1 MTTQMGQLQYTRNNE
16 MKGRNFLSL
25 AISMFLLS
33 PGTVLAINDINNN
46 EKLENRDELV
56 SLQDVNNLDQDNEE
70 IGKDELAKEFED
82 QSGIDSFENED
93 NGLVRYLAS
102 NYTRSGNYVVHGNDD
117 NVYYAY
123 NRVGSTFYLN
133 NGGISTT
140 YKKVRE
146 IIDTDTAVQTHVATT
161 LFKEPAFSSKYR
173 TNTTIPAGYYTAKY
187 VAGSFVYVETDY
199 GDGWISTSCDN
210 NGNYIS
216 GGRMTFLD
224 VPSSLSVGSVNGIP
238 IYQKIIP
245 RYSDD
250 ARAGYSMK
258 PKYITIHNTAS
269 SGKGANAR
277 AHANLQYNGNNRTA
291 SWHYTVDN
299 TEIWQSI
306 PINENSW
313 HAGDG
318 QAMGNCGSVSIEICE
333 NSDGNYAQAER
344 NAAYLAARLLYE
356 CGLPSDAIRMHR
368 DWSGKNCPH
377 NTIEG
382 TKGTMGWESFKFLVV
397 SAYNSYAQN
406 DRNTS
411 NVVNQGTGKASNA
424 PTIQYNAKTQKIGW
438 QNQVTEPNSTGTTG
452 RSLKLYQLKMNL
464 LNVPYSTH
472 LYGTIKTTAGQ
483 KNYDNIENDTL
494 IGIDGK
500 AMTQVNFGLE
510 NVPGYHLEYR
520 VHSSNLGW
528 QSWVKQGNKAGDG
541 NNEIQAIDFKLVK
554 DDDIKVTAPKIYY
567 NGHIADKG
575 WLNYVPDSQIGGT
588 VGKSIYLQAFHLGI
602 DNAEEYNLS
611 GKVYVDGKGW
621 QNYDEINPNTVLG
634 TTGQNKAI
642 KAINL
647 NLDLPGYR
655 LEYQVHSSN
664 IGWQNWVKSGQ
675 IAGDEKNNIEA
686 IRFRLVEDNSK
697 ILQIVFDK
705 NELYMNLNSIYQLKS
720 RIIPENTVMDKTLSW
735 KSDNEEVANVDQNGN
750 ITANKVGVAIITAT
764 SVNGL
769 TASCKINVIKPI
781 TSIKLDNADIIIEK
795 NKEITLGLSIEP
807 MDATE
812 SYTWTS
818 SNTNVATVDN
828 TGKVTAV
835 GGGTATITVKS
846 QNGKEASCEVKVTS
860 KIESISLNKSNIT
873 LSKGT
878 SETLKATI
886 NPSDATDDKTLTW
899 KSEDENIAKVDGNGK
914 VTGVGTGTTNITVT
928 TSNGKS
934 AACKVTVV
942 RQTPSVNY
950 STHVQDIGWQGYV
963 KDGSTAGTT
972 GQSKRLEAIRIKL
985 SNNTSYNGTIQY
997 QTHIQDI
1004 GWQGWKMKDDT
1015 SGTSGQSKR
1024 LEAIRIKLTDE
1035 LAENY
1040 DIYYRVHAQEFGWL
1054 GWAKNGES
1062 AGTAGY
1068 SYRLEAIEVKL
1079 VEKGGKAP
1087 GSTQDAYRQRYVSYQ
1102 THVQDIGWQGIKY
1115 DGEEAGTS
1123 GQSKRLEAINISLS
1137 NPLYSGSIEY
1147 QTHVQDIG
1155 WQGWK
1160 ANGQMAGTSGQ
1171 SKRLEAI
1178 RIKLTG
1184 EMAKQY
1190 DIYYRVHSQE
1200 FGWLGWAKNGESAG
1214 TEGYSYRLEAI
1225 QIQLVK
1231 KGSSAPGSTSNCFY
1245 KR

>member
-1 MTTQMGQLQYTRNNE
+1 MFKRTIKTLIVMLLTISMTMPIANVKAYEENYERNVMPARDYDKFDDNFNVNQSNSLVRSSQIPSTYNSVDEGFVTSIKNQNPYGNCWAYAACSVAESYLIKKGMASSDIDLSEAHLNYYMYHNKGDKYENTDNDQTNVIGKYSFTDVGADPRMLQLAMSNFGLASETIYPISKITTMQGSKEDQNNTQYVMTNSNLLCQQAKGNESIIKQAILDNGSVLACYYDTSTAYKNSNYYNSNEVNSFNHAISIVGWDDSYAANNFDNKPTRNGAWLIKNSWGTGFGNQGYFWMSYDEYSLGSVYSYEFKNKDEENIYQYDGTNNALRYTLSSNTSTYANE
-16 MKGRNFLSL
+16 FLVKRTNEELNAVSVGSATSNIPYKL
-25 AISMFLLS
+25 EIYTNL
-33 PGTVLAINDINNN
+33 TDINNP
-46 EKLENRDELV
+46 
-56 SLQDVNNLDQDNEE
+56 
-70 IGKDELAKEFED
+70 
-82 QSGIDSFENED
+82 
-93 NGLVRYLAS
+93 
-102 NYTRSGNYVVHGNDD
+102 TSGNCEVNQNGIIENDGI
-117 NVYYAY
+117 NYIKL
-123 NRVGSTFYLN
+123 SK
-133 NGGISTT
+133 GISLKDNT
-140 YKKVRE
+140 YYSIVF
-146 IIDTDTAVQTHVATT
+146 T
-161 LFKEPAFSSKYR
+161 LFG
-173 TNTTIPAGYYTAKY
+173 TNENNASIMLDATLKG
-187 VAGSFVYVETDY
+187 TDIEFIA
-199 GDGWISTSCDN
+199 DTSNEYCFIKSYNTWGKLSDN
-210 NGNYIS
+210 
-216 GGRMTFLD
+216 TFRIK
-224 VPSSLSVGSVNGIP
+224 G
-238 IYQKIIP
+238 
-245 RYSDD
+245 
-250 ARAGYSMK
+250 
-258 PKYITIHNTAS
+258 ITIKEEPKPIETIILNKTDITLT
-269 SGKGANAR
+269 KGTSET
-277 AHANLQYNGNNRTA
+277 LQAIINPSDTTDDKTLKWTSRNPDVA
-291 SWHYTVDN
+291 TVDN
-299 TEIWQSI
+299 T
-306 PINENSW
+306 
-313 HAGDG
+313 G
-318 QAMGNCGSVSIEICE
+318 
-333 NSDGNYAQAER
+333 
-344 NAAYLAARLLYE
+344 
-356 CGLPSDAIRMHR
+356 
-368 DWSGKNCPH
+368 
-377 NTIEG
+377 
-382 TKGTMGWESFKFLVV
+382 
-397 SAYNSYAQN
+397 
-406 DRNTS
+406 
-411 NVVNQGTGKASNA
+411 
-424 PTIQYNAKTQKIGW
+424 
-438 QNQVTEPNSTGTTG
+438 
-452 RSLKLYQLKMNL
+452 
-464 LNVPYSTH
+464 
-472 LYGTIKTTAGQ
+472 
-483 KNYDNIENDTL
+483 
-494 IGIDGK
+494 
-500 AMTQVNFGLE
+500 
-510 NVPGYHLEYR
+510 
-520 VHSSNLGW
+520 
-528 QSWVKQGNKAGDG
+528 
-541 NNEIQAIDFKLVK
+541 
-554 DDDIKVTAPKIYY
+554 KVTAV
-567 NGHIADKG
+567 G
-575 WLNYVPDSQIGGT
+575 GGT
-588 VGKSIYLQAFHLGI
+588 ATITVKSQNGKEASCEVKVTSKIESISLNKSNI
-602 DNAEEYNLS
+602 TLS
-611 GKVYVDGKGW
+611 KGTS
-621 QNYDEINPNTVLG
+621 ETLKATINPSD
-634 TTGQNKAI
+634 TT
-642 KAINL
+642 
-647 NLDLPGYR
+647 D
-655 LEYQVHSSN
+655 
-664 IGWQNWVKSGQ
+664 
-675 IAGDEKNNIEA
+675 
-686 IRFRLVEDNSK
+686 
-697 ILQIVFDK
+697 
-705 NELYMNLNSIYQLKS
+705 
-720 RIIPENTVMDKTLSW
+720 DKTL
-735 KSDNEEVANVDQNGN
+735 K
-750 ITANKVGVAIITAT
+750 
-764 SVNGL
+764 
-769 TASCKINVIKPI
+769 
-781 TSIKLDNADIIIEK
+781 
-795 NKEITLGLSIEP
+795 
-807 MDATE
+807 
-812 SYTWTS
+812 WTS
-818 SNTNVATVDN
+818 SNPNIATVDN

-934 AACKVTVV
+934 ATCKVTVV

-963 KDGSTAGTT
+963 KGGSTAGTT

-985 SNNTSYNGTIQY
+985 SNNTSYKGTIQY

-1040 DIYYRVHAQEFGWL
+1040 DIYYRVHAQSFGWL

-1147 QTHVQDIG
+1147 QTHVQDVG

-1231 KGSSAPGSTSNCFY
+1231 KGGSAPGSTSNCFY

>member
-56 SLQDVNNLDQDNEE
+56 SSQDVNNLDQDNEE
-70 IGKDELAKEFED
+70 IGRDELAKEFED

-146 IIDTDTAVQTHVATT
+146 IIDTDTAVQTYVATT
-161 LFKEPAFSSKYR
+161 LFKEPAFSNKYR

-382 TKGTMGWESFKFLVV
+382 TKGTMGWESFKSLVV

-697 ILQIVFDK
+697 ILQIAFDK

-735 KSDNEEVANVDQNGN
+735 ESDNEEVAKVDQNGN

-781 TSIKLDNADIIIEK
+781 TSIKLDNADITIEK

-818 SNTNVATVDN
+818 SNTNVATVDEN
-828 TGKVTAV
+828 GKVKAV
-835 GGGTATITVKS
+835 GGGDTTITVKS
-846 QNGKEASCEVKVTS
+846 KNRKEAKCQIHVLSHIDSVTLNKKEL
-860 KIESISLNKSNIT
+860 KIEKTN
-873 LSKGT
+873 
-878 SETLKATI
+878 SETLQATI

-985 SNNTSYNGTIQY
+985 SNNTSYKGTIQY

-1004 GWQGWKMKDDT
+1004 GWQGWKMNDEM

>member
-1 MTTQMGQLQYTRNNE
+1 MFKRTIKTLIVMLLTISMTMPIANVKAYEENYERNVMPARDYDKFDDNFNVNQSNSLVRSSQIPSTYNSVDEGFVTSIKNQNPYGNCWAYAACSVAESYLIKKGMASSDIDLSEAHLNYYMYHNKGDKYENTDNDQTNVIGKYSFTDVGADPRMLQLAMSNFGLASETIYPISKITTMQGSKEDQNNTQYVMTNSNLLCQQAKGNESIIKQAILDNGSVLACYYDTSTAYKNSNYYNSNEVNSFNHAISIVGWDDSYAANNFDNKPTRNGAWLIKNSWGTGFGNQGYFWMSYDEYSLGSVYSYEFKNKDEENIYQYDGTNNALRYTLSSNTSTYANE
-16 MKGRNFLSL
+16 FLVKRTNEELNAVSVGSATSNIPYKL
-25 AISMFLLS
+25 EIYTNL
-33 PGTVLAINDINNN
+33 TDINNP
-46 EKLENRDELV
+46 
-56 SLQDVNNLDQDNEE
+56 
-70 IGKDELAKEFED
+70 
-82 QSGIDSFENED
+82 
-93 NGLVRYLAS
+93 
-102 NYTRSGNYVVHGNDD
+102 TSGNCEVNQNGIIENDGI
-117 NVYYAY
+117 NYIKL
-123 NRVGSTFYLN
+123 SK
-133 NGGISTT
+133 GISLKDNT
-140 YKKVRE
+140 YYSIVF
-146 IIDTDTAVQTHVATT
+146 T
-161 LFKEPAFSSKYR
+161 LFG
-173 TNTTIPAGYYTAKY
+173 TNENNASIMLDATLKG
-187 VAGSFVYVETDY
+187 TDIEFIA
-199 GDGWISTSCDN
+199 DTSNEYCFIKSYNTWGKLSDN
-210 NGNYIS
+210 
-216 GGRMTFLD
+216 TFRIK
-224 VPSSLSVGSVNGIP
+224 G
-238 IYQKIIP
+238 
-245 RYSDD
+245 
-250 ARAGYSMK
+250 
-258 PKYITIHNTAS
+258 ITIKEEPKPIETIILNKTDITLT
-269 SGKGANAR
+269 KGTSET
-277 AHANLQYNGNNRTA
+277 LQAIINPSDTTDDKTLKWTSRNPDVA
-291 SWHYTVDN
+291 TVDN
-299 TEIWQSI
+299 T
-306 PINENSW
+306 
-313 HAGDG
+313 G
-318 QAMGNCGSVSIEICE
+318 
-333 NSDGNYAQAER
+333 
-344 NAAYLAARLLYE
+344 
-356 CGLPSDAIRMHR
+356 
-368 DWSGKNCPH
+368 
-377 NTIEG
+377 
-382 TKGTMGWESFKFLVV
+382 
-397 SAYNSYAQN
+397 
-406 DRNTS
+406 
-411 NVVNQGTGKASNA
+411 
-424 PTIQYNAKTQKIGW
+424 
-438 QNQVTEPNSTGTTG
+438 
-452 RSLKLYQLKMNL
+452 
-464 LNVPYSTH
+464 
-472 LYGTIKTTAGQ
+472 
-483 KNYDNIENDTL
+483 
-494 IGIDGK
+494 
-500 AMTQVNFGLE
+500 
-510 NVPGYHLEYR
+510 
-520 VHSSNLGW
+520 
-528 QSWVKQGNKAGDG
+528 
-541 NNEIQAIDFKLVK
+541 
-554 DDDIKVTAPKIYY
+554 KVTAV
-567 NGHIADKG
+567 G
-575 WLNYVPDSQIGGT
+575 GGT
-588 VGKSIYLQAFHLGI
+588 ATITVKSQNGKEASCEVKVTSKIESISLNKSNI
-602 DNAEEYNLS
+602 TLS
-611 GKVYVDGKGW
+611 KGTS
-621 QNYDEINPNTVLG
+621 ETLKATINPSD
-634 TTGQNKAI
+634 TT
-642 KAINL
+642 
-647 NLDLPGYR
+647 D
-655 LEYQVHSSN
+655 
-664 IGWQNWVKSGQ
+664 
-675 IAGDEKNNIEA
+675 
-686 IRFRLVEDNSK
+686 
-697 ILQIVFDK
+697 
-705 NELYMNLNSIYQLKS
+705 
-720 RIIPENTVMDKTLSW
+720 DKTL
-735 KSDNEEVANVDQNGN
+735 K
-750 ITANKVGVAIITAT
+750 
-764 SVNGL
+764 
-769 TASCKINVIKPI
+769 
-781 TSIKLDNADIIIEK
+781 
-795 NKEITLGLSIEP
+795 
-807 MDATE
+807 
-812 SYTWTS
+812 WTS
-818 SNTNVATVDN
+818 SNPNIATVDN

-886 NPSDATDDKTLTW
+886 NPSDATDAKTLTW

-1004 GWQGWKMKDDT
+1004 GWQGWKMNDDT

-1231 KGSSAPGSTSNCFY
+1231 KGGSAPGSTSNCFY

>member
-1 MTTQMGQLQYTRNNE
+1 MFKRTIKTLIVMLLTISMTMPIANVKAYEENYERNVMPARDYDKFDDNFNVNQSNSLVRSSQIPSTYNSVDEGFVTSIKNQNPYGNCWAYAACSVAESYLIKKGMASSDIDLSEAHLNYYMYHNKGDKYENTDNDQTNVIGKYSFTDVGADPRMLQLAMSNFGLASETIYPISKITTMQGSKEDQNNTQYVMTNSNLLCQQAKGNESIIKQAILDNGSVLACYYDTSTAYKNSNYYNANEVNSFNHAISIVGWDDSYAANNFDNKPTRNGAWLIKNSWGTGFGNQGYFWMSYDEYSLGSVYSYEFKNKDEENIYQYDGTNNALRYTLSSNTSTYANE
-16 MKGRNFLSL
+16 FLVKRTNEELNAVSVGYATSNIPYKL
-25 AISMFLLS
+25 EIYTNL
-33 PGTVLAINDINNN
+33 TDINNP
-46 EKLENRDELV
+46 
-56 SLQDVNNLDQDNEE
+56 
-70 IGKDELAKEFED
+70 
-82 QSGIDSFENED
+82 
-93 NGLVRYLAS
+93 
-102 NYTRSGNYVVHGNDD
+102 TSGNCEVNQNGIIENDGI
-117 NVYYAY
+117 NYIKL
-123 NRVGSTFYLN
+123 SK
-133 NGGISTT
+133 GISLKDNT
-140 YKKVRE
+140 YYSIVF
-146 IIDTDTAVQTHVATT
+146 T
-161 LFKEPAFSSKYR
+161 LFG
-173 TNTTIPAGYYTAKY
+173 TNENNASIMLDATLKG
-187 VAGSFVYVETDY
+187 TDIEFIA
-199 GDGWISTSCDN
+199 DTSNEYCFIKSYNTWGKLSDN
-210 NGNYIS
+210 
-216 GGRMTFLD
+216 TFRIK
-224 VPSSLSVGSVNGIP
+224 G
-238 IYQKIIP
+238 
-245 RYSDD
+245 
-250 ARAGYSMK
+250 
-258 PKYITIHNTAS
+258 ITIKEEPKPIETIILNKTDITLT
-269 SGKGANAR
+269 KGTSET
-277 AHANLQYNGNNRTA
+277 LQAIINPSDTTDDKTLKWTSRNPDVA
-291 SWHYTVDN
+291 TVDN
-299 TEIWQSI
+299 T
-306 PINENSW
+306 
-313 HAGDG
+313 G
-318 QAMGNCGSVSIEICE
+318 
-333 NSDGNYAQAER
+333 
-344 NAAYLAARLLYE
+344 
-356 CGLPSDAIRMHR
+356 
-368 DWSGKNCPH
+368 
-377 NTIEG
+377 
-382 TKGTMGWESFKFLVV
+382 
-397 SAYNSYAQN
+397 
-406 DRNTS
+406 
-411 NVVNQGTGKASNA
+411 
-424 PTIQYNAKTQKIGW
+424 
-438 QNQVTEPNSTGTTG
+438 
-452 RSLKLYQLKMNL
+452 
-464 LNVPYSTH
+464 
-472 LYGTIKTTAGQ
+472 
-483 KNYDNIENDTL
+483 
-494 IGIDGK
+494 
-500 AMTQVNFGLE
+500 
-510 NVPGYHLEYR
+510 
-520 VHSSNLGW
+520 
-528 QSWVKQGNKAGDG
+528 
-541 NNEIQAIDFKLVK
+541 
-554 DDDIKVTAPKIYY
+554 KVTAV
-567 NGHIADKG
+567 G
-575 WLNYVPDSQIGGT
+575 GGT
-588 VGKSIYLQAFHLGI
+588 ATITVKSQNGKEASCEVKVTSKIESISLNKSNI
-602 DNAEEYNLS
+602 TLS
-611 GKVYVDGKGW
+611 KGTS
-621 QNYDEINPNTVLG
+621 ETLKATINPSD
-634 TTGQNKAI
+634 TT
-642 KAINL
+642 
-647 NLDLPGYR
+647 D
-655 LEYQVHSSN
+655 
-664 IGWQNWVKSGQ
+664 
-675 IAGDEKNNIEA
+675 
-686 IRFRLVEDNSK
+686 
-697 ILQIVFDK
+697 
-705 NELYMNLNSIYQLKS
+705 
-720 RIIPENTVMDKTLSW
+720 DKTL
-735 KSDNEEVANVDQNGN
+735 K
-750 ITANKVGVAIITAT
+750 
-764 SVNGL
+764 
-769 TASCKINVIKPI
+769 
-781 TSIKLDNADIIIEK
+781 
-795 NKEITLGLSIEP
+795 
-807 MDATE
+807 
-812 SYTWTS
+812 WTS
-818 SNTNVATVDN
+818 SNPNIATVDN

-914 VTGVGTGTTNITVT
+914 VTGVGTGTTNITVI

-1040 DIYYRVHAQEFGWL
+1040 DIYYRVHAQSFGWL

-1079 VEKGGKAP
+1079 VEKDGKAP
-1087 GSTQDAYRQRYVSYQ
+1087 GSTERPYIQRYVSYQ

-1147 QTHVQDIG
+1147 QTHVQDVG

-1231 KGSSAPGSTSNCFY
+1231 KGGSAPGSTSNCFY

>member
-1 MTTQMGQLQYTRNNE
+1 MFKRTIKTLIVMLLTISMTMPIANVKAYEENYERNVMPARDYDKFDDNFNVNQSNSLVRSSQIPSTYNSVDEGFVTSIKNQNPYGNCWAYAACSVAESYLIKKGMASSDIDLSEAHLNYYMYHNKGDKYENTDNDQTNVIGKYSFTDVGADPRMLQLAMSNFGLASETIYPISKITTMQGSKEDQNNTQYVMTNSNLLCQQAKGNESIIKQAILDNGSVLACYYDTSTAYKNSNYYNANEVNSFNHAISIVGWDDSYAANNFDNKPTRNGAWLIKNSWGTGFGNQGYFWMSYDEYSLGSVYSYEFKNKDEENIYQYDGTNNALRYTLSSNTSTYANE
-16 MKGRNFLSL
+16 FLVKRTNEELNAVSVGSATSNIPYKL
-25 AISMFLLS
+25 EIYTNL
-33 PGTVLAINDINNN
+33 TDINNP
-46 EKLENRDELV
+46 
-56 SLQDVNNLDQDNEE
+56 
-70 IGKDELAKEFED
+70 
-82 QSGIDSFENED
+82 
-93 NGLVRYLAS
+93 
-102 NYTRSGNYVVHGNDD
+102 TSGNCEVNQNGIIENDGI
-117 NVYYAY
+117 NYIKL
-123 NRVGSTFYLN
+123 SK
-133 NGGISTT
+133 GISLKDNT
-140 YKKVRE
+140 YYSIVF
-146 IIDTDTAVQTHVATT
+146 T
-161 LFKEPAFSSKYR
+161 LFG
-173 TNTTIPAGYYTAKY
+173 TNENNASIMLDATLKG
-187 VAGSFVYVETDY
+187 TDIEFIA
-199 GDGWISTSCDN
+199 DTSNEYCFIKSYNTWGKLSDN
-210 NGNYIS
+210 
-216 GGRMTFLD
+216 TFRIK
-224 VPSSLSVGSVNGIP
+224 G
-238 IYQKIIP
+238 
-245 RYSDD
+245 
-250 ARAGYSMK
+250 
-258 PKYITIHNTAS
+258 ITIKEEPKPIETIILNKTDITLT
-269 SGKGANAR
+269 KGTSET
-277 AHANLQYNGNNRTA
+277 LQAIINPSDTTDDKTLKWTSRNPDVA
-291 SWHYTVDN
+291 TVDN
-299 TEIWQSI
+299 T
-306 PINENSW
+306 
-313 HAGDG
+313 G
-318 QAMGNCGSVSIEICE
+318 
-333 NSDGNYAQAER
+333 
-344 NAAYLAARLLYE
+344 
-356 CGLPSDAIRMHR
+356 
-368 DWSGKNCPH
+368 
-377 NTIEG
+377 
-382 TKGTMGWESFKFLVV
+382 
-397 SAYNSYAQN
+397 
-406 DRNTS
+406 
-411 NVVNQGTGKASNA
+411 
-424 PTIQYNAKTQKIGW
+424 
-438 QNQVTEPNSTGTTG
+438 
-452 RSLKLYQLKMNL
+452 
-464 LNVPYSTH
+464 
-472 LYGTIKTTAGQ
+472 
-483 KNYDNIENDTL
+483 
-494 IGIDGK
+494 
-500 AMTQVNFGLE
+500 
-510 NVPGYHLEYR
+510 
-520 VHSSNLGW
+520 
-528 QSWVKQGNKAGDG
+528 
-541 NNEIQAIDFKLVK
+541 
-554 DDDIKVTAPKIYY
+554 KVTAV
-567 NGHIADKG
+567 G
-575 WLNYVPDSQIGGT
+575 GGT
-588 VGKSIYLQAFHLGI
+588 ATITVKSQNGKEASCEVKVTSKIESISLNKSNI
-602 DNAEEYNLS
+602 TLS
-611 GKVYVDGKGW
+611 KGTS
-621 QNYDEINPNTVLG
+621 ETLKATINPSD
-634 TTGQNKAI
+634 TT
-642 KAINL
+642 
-647 NLDLPGYR
+647 D
-655 LEYQVHSSN
+655 
-664 IGWQNWVKSGQ
+664 
-675 IAGDEKNNIEA
+675 
-686 IRFRLVEDNSK
+686 
-697 ILQIVFDK
+697 
-705 NELYMNLNSIYQLKS
+705 
-720 RIIPENTVMDKTLSW
+720 DKTL
-735 KSDNEEVANVDQNGN
+735 K
-750 ITANKVGVAIITAT
+750 
-764 SVNGL
+764 
-769 TASCKINVIKPI
+769 
-781 TSIKLDNADIIIEK
+781 
-795 NKEITLGLSIEP
+795 
-807 MDATE
+807 
-812 SYTWTS
+812 WTS
-818 SNTNVATVDN
+818 SNPNIATVDN

-914 VTGVGTGTTNITVT
+914 VTGVGTGTTNITVI

-1147 QTHVQDIG
+1147 QTHVQDVG

-1231 KGSSAPGSTSNCFY
+1231 KGGSAPGSTSNCFY

>member
-1 MTTQMGQLQYTRNNE
+1 MFKRTIKTLIVMLLTISMTMPIANVKAYEENYERNVMPARDYDKFDDNFNVNQSNSLVRSSQIPSTYNSVDEGFVTSIKNQNPYGNCWAYAACSVAESYLIKKGMASSDIDLSEAHLNYYMYHNKGDKYENTDNDQTNVIGKYSFTDVGADPRMLQLAMSNFGLASETIYPISKITTMQGSKEDQNNTQYVMTNSNLLCQQAKGNESIIKQVILDNGSVLACYYDTSTAYKNSNYYNANEVNSFNHAISIVGWDDSYAANNFDNKPTRNGAWLIKNSWGTGFGNQGYFWMSYDEYSLGSVYSYEFKNKDEENIYQYDGTNNALRYTLSSNTSTYANE
-16 MKGRNFLSL
+16 FLVKRTNEELNAVSVGSATSNIPYKL
-25 AISMFLLS
+25 EIYTNL
-33 PGTVLAINDINNN
+33 TDINNP
-46 EKLENRDELV
+46 
-56 SLQDVNNLDQDNEE
+56 
-70 IGKDELAKEFED
+70 
-82 QSGIDSFENED
+82 
-93 NGLVRYLAS
+93 
-102 NYTRSGNYVVHGNDD
+102 TSGNCEVNQNGIIENDGI
-117 NVYYAY
+117 NYIKL
-123 NRVGSTFYLN
+123 SK
-133 NGGISTT
+133 GISLKDNT
-140 YKKVRE
+140 YYSIVF
-146 IIDTDTAVQTHVATT
+146 T
-161 LFKEPAFSSKYR
+161 LFG
-173 TNTTIPAGYYTAKY
+173 TNENNASIMLDATLKG
-187 VAGSFVYVETDY
+187 TDIEFIA
-199 GDGWISTSCDN
+199 DTSNEYCFIKSYNTWGKLSDN
-210 NGNYIS
+210 
-216 GGRMTFLD
+216 TFRIK
-224 VPSSLSVGSVNGIP
+224 G
-238 IYQKIIP
+238 
-245 RYSDD
+245 
-250 ARAGYSMK
+250 
-258 PKYITIHNTAS
+258 ITIKEEPKPIETIILNKTDITLT
-269 SGKGANAR
+269 KGTSET
-277 AHANLQYNGNNRTA
+277 LQAIINPSDTTDDKTLKWTSRNPDVA
-291 SWHYTVDN
+291 TVDN
-299 TEIWQSI
+299 T
-306 PINENSW
+306 
-313 HAGDG
+313 G
-318 QAMGNCGSVSIEICE
+318 
-333 NSDGNYAQAER
+333 
-344 NAAYLAARLLYE
+344 
-356 CGLPSDAIRMHR
+356 
-368 DWSGKNCPH
+368 
-377 NTIEG
+377 
-382 TKGTMGWESFKFLVV
+382 
-397 SAYNSYAQN
+397 
-406 DRNTS
+406 
-411 NVVNQGTGKASNA
+411 
-424 PTIQYNAKTQKIGW
+424 
-438 QNQVTEPNSTGTTG
+438 
-452 RSLKLYQLKMNL
+452 
-464 LNVPYSTH
+464 
-472 LYGTIKTTAGQ
+472 
-483 KNYDNIENDTL
+483 
-494 IGIDGK
+494 
-500 AMTQVNFGLE
+500 
-510 NVPGYHLEYR
+510 
-520 VHSSNLGW
+520 
-528 QSWVKQGNKAGDG
+528 
-541 NNEIQAIDFKLVK
+541 
-554 DDDIKVTAPKIYY
+554 KVTAV
-567 NGHIADKG
+567 G
-575 WLNYVPDSQIGGT
+575 GGT
-588 VGKSIYLQAFHLGI
+588 ATITVKSQNGKEASCEVKVTSKIESISLNKSNI
-602 DNAEEYNLS
+602 TLS
-611 GKVYVDGKGW
+611 KGTS
-621 QNYDEINPNTVLG
+621 ETLKATINPSD
-634 TTGQNKAI
+634 TT
-642 KAINL
+642 
-647 NLDLPGYR
+647 D
-655 LEYQVHSSN
+655 
-664 IGWQNWVKSGQ
+664 
-675 IAGDEKNNIEA
+675 
-686 IRFRLVEDNSK
+686 
-697 ILQIVFDK
+697 
-705 NELYMNLNSIYQLKS
+705 
-720 RIIPENTVMDKTLSW
+720 DKTL
-735 KSDNEEVANVDQNGN
+735 K
-750 ITANKVGVAIITAT
+750 
-764 SVNGL
+764 
-769 TASCKINVIKPI
+769 
-781 TSIKLDNADIIIEK
+781 
-795 NKEITLGLSIEP
+795 
-807 MDATE
+807 
-812 SYTWTS
+812 WTS
-818 SNTNVATVDN
+818 SNPNIATVDN

-934 AACKVTVV
+934 ATCKVTVV

-963 KDGSTAGTT
+963 KGGSTAGTT

-985 SNNTSYNGTIQY
+985 SNNTSYKGTIQY

-1147 QTHVQDIG
+1147 QTHVQDVG

-1231 KGSSAPGSTSNCFY
+1231 KGGSAPGSTSNCFY

>member
-1 MTTQMGQLQYTRNNE
+1 MSYDEYSLGSVYSYEFKNKDEENIYQYDGTNNALRYTLSSNTSTYANE
-16 MKGRNFLSL
+16 FLVKRTNEELNAVSVGSATSNIPYKL
-25 AISMFLLS
+25 EIYTNL
-33 PGTVLAINDINNN
+33 TDINNP
-46 EKLENRDELV
+46 
-56 SLQDVNNLDQDNEE
+56 
-70 IGKDELAKEFED
+70 
-82 QSGIDSFENED
+82 
-93 NGLVRYLAS
+93 
-102 NYTRSGNYVVHGNDD
+102 TSGNCEVNQNGIIENDGI
-117 NVYYAY
+117 NYIKL
-123 NRVGSTFYLN
+123 SK
-133 NGGISTT
+133 GISLKDNT
-140 YKKVRE
+140 YYSIVF
-146 IIDTDTAVQTHVATT
+146 T
-161 LFKEPAFSSKYR
+161 LFG
-173 TNTTIPAGYYTAKY
+173 TNENNASIMLDATLKG
-187 VAGSFVYVETDY
+187 TDIEFIA
-199 GDGWISTSCDN
+199 DTSNEYCFIKSYNTWGKLSDN
-210 NGNYIS
+210 
-216 GGRMTFLD
+216 TFRIK
-224 VPSSLSVGSVNGIP
+224 G
-238 IYQKIIP
+238 
-245 RYSDD
+245 
-250 ARAGYSMK
+250 
-258 PKYITIHNTAS
+258 ITIKEEPKPIETIILNKTDITLTKGTSETLQAIINPSDTTDDKTLKWTS
-269 SGKGANAR
+269 SNPDVA
-277 AHANLQYNGNNRTA
+277 
-291 SWHYTVDN
+291 TVDN
-299 TEIWQSI
+299 T
-306 PINENSW
+306 
-313 HAGDG
+313 G
-318 QAMGNCGSVSIEICE
+318 
-333 NSDGNYAQAER
+333 
-344 NAAYLAARLLYE
+344 
-356 CGLPSDAIRMHR
+356 
-368 DWSGKNCPH
+368 
-377 NTIEG
+377 
-382 TKGTMGWESFKFLVV
+382 
-397 SAYNSYAQN
+397 
-406 DRNTS
+406 
-411 NVVNQGTGKASNA
+411 
-424 PTIQYNAKTQKIGW
+424 
-438 QNQVTEPNSTGTTG
+438 
-452 RSLKLYQLKMNL
+452 
-464 LNVPYSTH
+464 
-472 LYGTIKTTAGQ
+472 
-483 KNYDNIENDTL
+483 
-494 IGIDGK
+494 
-500 AMTQVNFGLE
+500 
-510 NVPGYHLEYR
+510 
-520 VHSSNLGW
+520 
-528 QSWVKQGNKAGDG
+528 
-541 NNEIQAIDFKLVK
+541 
-554 DDDIKVTAPKIYY
+554 KVTAV
-567 NGHIADKG
+567 G
-575 WLNYVPDSQIGGT
+575 GGT
-588 VGKSIYLQAFHLGI
+588 ATITVKSQNGKEASCEVKVTSKIESISLNKSNI
-602 DNAEEYNLS
+602 TLS
-611 GKVYVDGKGW
+611 KGTS
-621 QNYDEINPNTVLG
+621 ETLKATINPSD
-634 TTGQNKAI
+634 TT
-642 KAINL
+642 
-647 NLDLPGYR
+647 D
-655 LEYQVHSSN
+655 
-664 IGWQNWVKSGQ
+664 
-675 IAGDEKNNIEA
+675 
-686 IRFRLVEDNSK
+686 
-697 ILQIVFDK
+697 
-705 NELYMNLNSIYQLKS
+705 
-720 RIIPENTVMDKTLSW
+720 DKTL
-735 KSDNEEVANVDQNGN
+735 K
-750 ITANKVGVAIITAT
+750 
-764 SVNGL
+764 
-769 TASCKINVIKPI
+769 
-781 TSIKLDNADIIIEK
+781 
-795 NKEITLGLSIEP
+795 
-807 MDATE
+807 
-812 SYTWTS
+812 WTS
-818 SNTNVATVDN
+818 SNPNIATVDN

-914 VTGVGTGTTNITVT
+914 VTGVGTGTTNITVI

-1147 QTHVQDIG
+1147 QTHVQDVG

-1231 KGSSAPGSTSNCFY
+1231 KGGSAPGSTSNCFY

>member
-1 MTTQMGQLQYTRNNE
+1 MFKRTIKTLIVMLLTISMTMPIANVKAYEENYERNVMPARDYDKFDDNFNVNQSNSLVRSSQIPSTYSSVDEGFVTSIKNQNPYGNCWAYAACSVAESYLIKKGMASSDIDLSEAHLNYYMYHNKGDKYENTDNDQTNVIGKYSFTDVGADPRMLQLAMSNFGLASETSYPISKITTMQGSKEDQNNTQYVMTNSNLLCQQAKGNESIIKQAILDNGSVLACYYDTSTAYKNSNYYNSNEVNSFNHAISIVGWDDSYAANNFDNKPTRNGAWLIKNSWGTGFGNQGYFWMSYDEYSLGSVYSYEFKNKDEENIYQYDGTNNALRYTLSSNTSTYANE
-16 MKGRNFLSL
+16 FLVKRTNEELNAVSVGSATSNIPYKL
-25 AISMFLLS
+25 EIYTNL
-33 PGTVLAINDINNN
+33 TDINNP
-46 EKLENRDELV
+46 
-56 SLQDVNNLDQDNEE
+56 
-70 IGKDELAKEFED
+70 
-82 QSGIDSFENED
+82 
-93 NGLVRYLAS
+93 
-102 NYTRSGNYVVHGNDD
+102 TSGNCEVNQNGIIENDGI
-117 NVYYAY
+117 NYIKL
-123 NRVGSTFYLN
+123 SK
-133 NGGISTT
+133 GISLKDNT
-140 YKKVRE
+140 YYSIVF
-146 IIDTDTAVQTHVATT
+146 T
-161 LFKEPAFSSKYR
+161 LFG
-173 TNTTIPAGYYTAKY
+173 TNENNASIMLDATLKG
-187 VAGSFVYVETDY
+187 TDIEFIA
-199 GDGWISTSCDN
+199 DTSNEYCFIKSYNTWGKLSDN
-210 NGNYIS
+210 
-216 GGRMTFLD
+216 TFRIK
-224 VPSSLSVGSVNGIP
+224 G
-238 IYQKIIP
+238 
-245 RYSDD
+245 
-250 ARAGYSMK
+250 
-258 PKYITIHNTAS
+258 ITIKEEPKPIETIILNKTDITLTKGTSETLQATINPSDTTDDKTLKWTS
-269 SGKGANAR
+269 SNPDVA
-277 AHANLQYNGNNRTA
+277 
-291 SWHYTVDN
+291 TVDN
-299 TEIWQSI
+299 T
-306 PINENSW
+306 
-313 HAGDG
+313 G
-318 QAMGNCGSVSIEICE
+318 
-333 NSDGNYAQAER
+333 
-344 NAAYLAARLLYE
+344 
-356 CGLPSDAIRMHR
+356 
-368 DWSGKNCPH
+368 
-377 NTIEG
+377 
-382 TKGTMGWESFKFLVV
+382 
-397 SAYNSYAQN
+397 
-406 DRNTS
+406 
-411 NVVNQGTGKASNA
+411 
-424 PTIQYNAKTQKIGW
+424 
-438 QNQVTEPNSTGTTG
+438 
-452 RSLKLYQLKMNL
+452 
-464 LNVPYSTH
+464 
-472 LYGTIKTTAGQ
+472 
-483 KNYDNIENDTL
+483 
-494 IGIDGK
+494 
-500 AMTQVNFGLE
+500 
-510 NVPGYHLEYR
+510 
-520 VHSSNLGW
+520 
-528 QSWVKQGNKAGDG
+528 
-541 NNEIQAIDFKLVK
+541 
-554 DDDIKVTAPKIYY
+554 KVTAV
-567 NGHIADKG
+567 G
-575 WLNYVPDSQIGGT
+575 GGT
-588 VGKSIYLQAFHLGI
+588 ATITVKSQNGKEASCEVKVTSKIESISLNKSNI
-602 DNAEEYNLS
+602 TLS
-611 GKVYVDGKGW
+611 KGTS
-621 QNYDEINPNTVLG
+621 ETLKATINPSD
-634 TTGQNKAI
+634 TT
-642 KAINL
+642 
-647 NLDLPGYR
+647 D
-655 LEYQVHSSN
+655 
-664 IGWQNWVKSGQ
+664 
-675 IAGDEKNNIEA
+675 
-686 IRFRLVEDNSK
+686 
-697 ILQIVFDK
+697 
-705 NELYMNLNSIYQLKS
+705 
-720 RIIPENTVMDKTLSW
+720 DKTL
-735 KSDNEEVANVDQNGN
+735 K
-750 ITANKVGVAIITAT
+750 
-764 SVNGL
+764 
-769 TASCKINVIKPI
+769 
-781 TSIKLDNADIIIEK
+781 
-795 NKEITLGLSIEP
+795 
-807 MDATE
+807 
-812 SYTWTS
+812 WTS
-818 SNTNVATVDN
+818 SNPNIATVDN

-914 VTGVGTGTTNITVT
+914 VTGVGTGTTNITVI

-1004 GWQGWKMKDDT
+1004 GWQGWKMNDDT

>member
-1 MTTQMGQLQYTRNNE
+1 MFKRTIKTLIVMLLTISMTMPIANVKAYEENYERNVMPARDYDKFDDNFNVNQSNSLVRSSQIPSTYNSVDEGFVTSIKNQNPYGNCWAYAACSVAESYLIKKGMASSDIDLSEAHLNYYMYHNKGDKYENTDNDQTNVIGKYSFTDVGADPRMLQLAMSNFGLASETIYPISKITTMQGSKEDQNNTQYVMTNSNLLCQQAKGNESIIKQAILDNGSVLACYYDTSTAYKNSNYYNANEVNSFNHAISIVGWDDSYAANNFDNKPTRNGAWLIKNSWGTGFGNQGYFWMSYDEYSLGSVYSYEFKNKDEENIYQYDGTNNALRYTLSSNTSTYANE
-16 MKGRNFLSL
+16 FLVKRTNEELNAVSVGSATSNIPYKL
-25 AISMFLLS
+25 EIYTNL
-33 PGTVLAINDINNN
+33 TDINNP
-46 EKLENRDELV
+46 
-56 SLQDVNNLDQDNEE
+56 
-70 IGKDELAKEFED
+70 
-82 QSGIDSFENED
+82 
-93 NGLVRYLAS
+93 
-102 NYTRSGNYVVHGNDD
+102 TSGNCEVNQNGIIENDGI
-117 NVYYAY
+117 NYIKL
-123 NRVGSTFYLN
+123 SK
-133 NGGISTT
+133 GISLKDNT
-140 YKKVRE
+140 YYSIVF
-146 IIDTDTAVQTHVATT
+146 T
-161 LFKEPAFSSKYR
+161 LFG
-173 TNTTIPAGYYTAKY
+173 TNENNASIMLDATLKG
-187 VAGSFVYVETDY
+187 TDIEFIA
-199 GDGWISTSCDN
+199 DTSNEYCFIKSYNTWGKLSDN
-210 NGNYIS
+210 
-216 GGRMTFLD
+216 TFRIK
-224 VPSSLSVGSVNGIP
+224 G
-238 IYQKIIP
+238 
-245 RYSDD
+245 
-250 ARAGYSMK
+250 
-258 PKYITIHNTAS
+258 ITIKEEPKPIETIILNKTDITLT
-269 SGKGANAR
+269 KGTSET
-277 AHANLQYNGNNRTA
+277 LQAIINPSDTTDDKTLKWTSRNPDVA
-291 SWHYTVDN
+291 TVDN
-299 TEIWQSI
+299 T
-306 PINENSW
+306 
-313 HAGDG
+313 G
-318 QAMGNCGSVSIEICE
+318 
-333 NSDGNYAQAER
+333 
-344 NAAYLAARLLYE
+344 
-356 CGLPSDAIRMHR
+356 
-368 DWSGKNCPH
+368 
-377 NTIEG
+377 
-382 TKGTMGWESFKFLVV
+382 
-397 SAYNSYAQN
+397 
-406 DRNTS
+406 
-411 NVVNQGTGKASNA
+411 
-424 PTIQYNAKTQKIGW
+424 
-438 QNQVTEPNSTGTTG
+438 
-452 RSLKLYQLKMNL
+452 
-464 LNVPYSTH
+464 
-472 LYGTIKTTAGQ
+472 
-483 KNYDNIENDTL
+483 
-494 IGIDGK
+494 
-500 AMTQVNFGLE
+500 
-510 NVPGYHLEYR
+510 
-520 VHSSNLGW
+520 
-528 QSWVKQGNKAGDG
+528 
-541 NNEIQAIDFKLVK
+541 
-554 DDDIKVTAPKIYY
+554 KVTAV
-567 NGHIADKG
+567 G
-575 WLNYVPDSQIGGT
+575 GGT
-588 VGKSIYLQAFHLGI
+588 ATITVKSQNGKEASCEVKVTSKIESISLNKSNI
-602 DNAEEYNLS
+602 TLS
-611 GKVYVDGKGW
+611 KGTS
-621 QNYDEINPNTVLG
+621 ETLKATINPSD
-634 TTGQNKAI
+634 TT
-642 KAINL
+642 
-647 NLDLPGYR
+647 D
-655 LEYQVHSSN
+655 
-664 IGWQNWVKSGQ
+664 
-675 IAGDEKNNIEA
+675 
-686 IRFRLVEDNSK
+686 
-697 ILQIVFDK
+697 
-705 NELYMNLNSIYQLKS
+705 
-720 RIIPENTVMDKTLSW
+720 DKTL
-735 KSDNEEVANVDQNGN
+735 K
-750 ITANKVGVAIITAT
+750 
-764 SVNGL
+764 
-769 TASCKINVIKPI
+769 
-781 TSIKLDNADIIIEK
+781 
-795 NKEITLGLSIEP
+795 
-807 MDATE
+807 
-812 SYTWTS
+812 WTS
-818 SNTNVATVDN
+818 SNPNIATVDN

-914 VTGVGTGTTNITVT
+914 VTGVGTGTTNITVI

-1040 DIYYRVHAQEFGWL
+1040 DIYYRVHAQSFGWL

-1079 VEKGGKAP
+1079 VEKDGKAP
-1087 GSTQDAYRQRYVSYQ
+1087 GSTERPYIQRYVSYQ

-1147 QTHVQDIG
+1147 QTHVQDVG

-1231 KGSSAPGSTSNCFY
+1231 KGGSAPGSTSNCFY

>member
-1 MTTQMGQLQYTRNNE
+1 MFKRTIKTLIVMLLTISMTMPIANVKAYEENYERNVMPARDYDKFDDNFNVNQSNSLVRSSQIPSTYNSVDEGFVTSIKNQNPYGNCWAYAACSVAESYLIKKGMASSDIDLSEAHLNYYMYHNKGDKYENTDNDQTNVIGKYSFTDVGADPRMLQLAMSNFGLASETIYPISKITTMQGSKEDQNNTQYVMTNSNLLCQQAKGNESIIKQAILDNGSVLACYYDTSTAYKNSNYYNANEVNSFNHAISIVGWDDSYAANNFDNKPTRNGAWLIKNSWGTGFGNQGYFWMSYDEYSLGSVYSYEFKNKDEENIYQYDGTNNALRYTLSSNTSTYANE
-16 MKGRNFLSL
+16 FLVKRTNEELNAVSVGSATSNIPYKL
-25 AISMFLLS
+25 EIYTNL
-33 PGTVLAINDINNN
+33 TDINNP
-46 EKLENRDELV
+46 
-56 SLQDVNNLDQDNEE
+56 
-70 IGKDELAKEFED
+70 
-82 QSGIDSFENED
+82 
-93 NGLVRYLAS
+93 
-102 NYTRSGNYVVHGNDD
+102 TSGNCEVNQNGIIENDGI
-117 NVYYAY
+117 NYIKL
-123 NRVGSTFYLN
+123 SK
-133 NGGISTT
+133 GISLKDNT
-140 YKKVRE
+140 YYSIVF
-146 IIDTDTAVQTHVATT
+146 T
-161 LFKEPAFSSKYR
+161 LFG
-173 TNTTIPAGYYTAKY
+173 TNENNASIMLDATLKG
-187 VAGSFVYVETDY
+187 TDIEFIA
-199 GDGWISTSCDN
+199 DTSNEYCFIKSYNTWGKLSDN
-210 NGNYIS
+210 
-216 GGRMTFLD
+216 TFRIK
-224 VPSSLSVGSVNGIP
+224 G
-238 IYQKIIP
+238 
-245 RYSDD
+245 
-250 ARAGYSMK
+250 
-258 PKYITIHNTAS
+258 ITIKEEPKPIETIILNKTDITLTKGTSETLQAIINPSDTTDDKTLKWTS
-269 SGKGANAR
+269 SNPNIA
-277 AHANLQYNGNNRTA
+277 
-291 SWHYTVDN
+291 TVDN
-299 TEIWQSI
+299 T
-306 PINENSW
+306 
-313 HAGDG
+313 G
-318 QAMGNCGSVSIEICE
+318 
-333 NSDGNYAQAER
+333 
-344 NAAYLAARLLYE
+344 
-356 CGLPSDAIRMHR
+356 
-368 DWSGKNCPH
+368 
-377 NTIEG
+377 
-382 TKGTMGWESFKFLVV
+382 
-397 SAYNSYAQN
+397 
-406 DRNTS
+406 
-411 NVVNQGTGKASNA
+411 
-424 PTIQYNAKTQKIGW
+424 
-438 QNQVTEPNSTGTTG
+438 
-452 RSLKLYQLKMNL
+452 
-464 LNVPYSTH
+464 
-472 LYGTIKTTAGQ
+472 
-483 KNYDNIENDTL
+483 
-494 IGIDGK
+494 
-500 AMTQVNFGLE
+500 
-510 NVPGYHLEYR
+510 
-520 VHSSNLGW
+520 
-528 QSWVKQGNKAGDG
+528 
-541 NNEIQAIDFKLVK
+541 
-554 DDDIKVTAPKIYY
+554 KVTAV
-567 NGHIADKG
+567 G
-575 WLNYVPDSQIGGT
+575 GGT
-588 VGKSIYLQAFHLGI
+588 ATITVKSQNGKEASCEVKVTSKIESISLNKSNI
-602 DNAEEYNLS
+602 TLS
-611 GKVYVDGKGW
+611 KGTS
-621 QNYDEINPNTVLG
+621 ETLKATINPSD
-634 TTGQNKAI
+634 TT
-642 KAINL
+642 
-647 NLDLPGYR
+647 D
-655 LEYQVHSSN
+655 
-664 IGWQNWVKSGQ
+664 
-675 IAGDEKNNIEA
+675 
-686 IRFRLVEDNSK
+686 
-697 ILQIVFDK
+697 
-705 NELYMNLNSIYQLKS
+705 
-720 RIIPENTVMDKTLSW
+720 DKTL
-735 KSDNEEVANVDQNGN
+735 K
-750 ITANKVGVAIITAT
+750 
-764 SVNGL
+764 
-769 TASCKINVIKPI
+769 
-781 TSIKLDNADIIIEK
+781 
-795 NKEITLGLSIEP
+795 
-807 MDATE
+807 
-812 SYTWTS
+812 WTS
-818 SNTNVATVDN
+818 SNPNIATVDN

-914 VTGVGTGTTNITVT
+914 VTGVGTGTTNITVI

-1004 GWQGWKMKDDT
+1004 GWQGWKMNDEM

-1231 KGSSAPGSTSNCFY
+1231 KGGSAPGSTSNCFY

>member
-1 MTTQMGQLQYTRNNE
+1 MFKRTIKTLIVMLLTISMTMPIANVKAYEENYERNVMPARDYDKFDDNFNVNQSNSLVRSSQIPSTYSSVDEGFVTSIKNQNPYGNCWAYAACSVAESYLIKKGMASSDIDLSEAHLNYYMYHNKGDKYENTDNDQTNVIGKYSFTDVGADPRMLQLAMSNFGLASETSYPISKITTMQGSKEDQNNTQYVMTNSNLLCQQAKGNESIIKQAILDNGSVLACYYDTSTAYKNSNYYNSNEVNSFNHAISIVGWDDSYAANNFDNKPTRNGAWLIKNSWGTGFGNQGYFWMSYDEYSLGSVYSYEFKNKDEENIYQYDGTNNALRYTLSSNTSTYANE
-16 MKGRNFLSL
+16 FLVKRTNEELNAVSVGSATSNIPYKL
-25 AISMFLLS
+25 EIYTNL
-33 PGTVLAINDINNN
+33 TDINNP
-46 EKLENRDELV
+46 
-56 SLQDVNNLDQDNEE
+56 
-70 IGKDELAKEFED
+70 
-82 QSGIDSFENED
+82 
-93 NGLVRYLAS
+93 
-102 NYTRSGNYVVHGNDD
+102 TSGNCEVNQNGIIENDGI
-117 NVYYAY
+117 NYIKL
-123 NRVGSTFYLN
+123 SK
-133 NGGISTT
+133 GISLKDNT
-140 YKKVRE
+140 YYSIVF
-146 IIDTDTAVQTHVATT
+146 T
-161 LFKEPAFSSKYR
+161 LFG
-173 TNTTIPAGYYTAKY
+173 TNENNASIMLDATLKG
-187 VAGSFVYVETDY
+187 TDIEFIA
-199 GDGWISTSCDN
+199 DTSNEYCFIKSYNTWGKLSDN
-210 NGNYIS
+210 
-216 GGRMTFLD
+216 TFRIK
-224 VPSSLSVGSVNGIP
+224 G
-238 IYQKIIP
+238 
-245 RYSDD
+245 
-250 ARAGYSMK
+250 
-258 PKYITIHNTAS
+258 ITIKEEPKPIETIILNKTDITLTKGTSETLQATINPSDTTDDKTLKWTS
-269 SGKGANAR
+269 SNPDVA
-277 AHANLQYNGNNRTA
+277 
-291 SWHYTVDN
+291 TVDN
-299 TEIWQSI
+299 T
-306 PINENSW
+306 
-313 HAGDG
+313 G
-318 QAMGNCGSVSIEICE
+318 
-333 NSDGNYAQAER
+333 
-344 NAAYLAARLLYE
+344 
-356 CGLPSDAIRMHR
+356 
-368 DWSGKNCPH
+368 
-377 NTIEG
+377 
-382 TKGTMGWESFKFLVV
+382 
-397 SAYNSYAQN
+397 
-406 DRNTS
+406 
-411 NVVNQGTGKASNA
+411 
-424 PTIQYNAKTQKIGW
+424 
-438 QNQVTEPNSTGTTG
+438 
-452 RSLKLYQLKMNL
+452 
-464 LNVPYSTH
+464 
-472 LYGTIKTTAGQ
+472 
-483 KNYDNIENDTL
+483 
-494 IGIDGK
+494 
-500 AMTQVNFGLE
+500 
-510 NVPGYHLEYR
+510 
-520 VHSSNLGW
+520 
-528 QSWVKQGNKAGDG
+528 
-541 NNEIQAIDFKLVK
+541 
-554 DDDIKVTAPKIYY
+554 KVTAV
-567 NGHIADKG
+567 G
-575 WLNYVPDSQIGGT
+575 GGT
-588 VGKSIYLQAFHLGI
+588 ATITVKSQNGKEASCEVKVTSKIESISLNKSNI
-602 DNAEEYNLS
+602 TLS
-611 GKVYVDGKGW
+611 KGTS
-621 QNYDEINPNTVLG
+621 ETLKATINPSD
-634 TTGQNKAI
+634 TT
-642 KAINL
+642 
-647 NLDLPGYR
+647 D
-655 LEYQVHSSN
+655 
-664 IGWQNWVKSGQ
+664 
-675 IAGDEKNNIEA
+675 
-686 IRFRLVEDNSK
+686 
-697 ILQIVFDK
+697 
-705 NELYMNLNSIYQLKS
+705 
-720 RIIPENTVMDKTLSW
+720 DKTL
-735 KSDNEEVANVDQNGN
+735 K
-750 ITANKVGVAIITAT
+750 
-764 SVNGL
+764 
-769 TASCKINVIKPI
+769 
-781 TSIKLDNADIIIEK
+781 
-795 NKEITLGLSIEP
+795 
-807 MDATE
+807 
-812 SYTWTS
+812 WTS
-818 SNTNVATVDN
+818 SNPNIATVDN

-914 VTGVGTGTTNITVT
+914 VTGVGTGTTNITVI

-1004 GWQGWKMKDDT
+1004 GWQGWKMNDDT

-1115 DGEEAGTS
+1115 DGDVAGTS

-1178 RIKLTG
+1178 RIKLTD
-1184 EMAKQY
+1184 ELAENY
-1190 DIYYRVHSQE
+1190 DIYYRVHAQE

>member
-1 MTTQMGQLQYTRNNE
+1 MFKRTIKTLIVMLLTISMTMPIANVKAYEENYERNVMPARDYDKFDDNFNVNQSNSLVRSSQIPSTYNSVDEGFVTSIKNQNPYGNCWAYAACSVAESYLIKKGMASSDIDLSEAHLNYYMYHNKGDKYENTDNDQTNVIGKYSFTDVGADPRMLQLAMSNFGLASETIYPISKITTMQGSKEDQNNTQYVMTNSNLLCQQAKGNESIIKQAILDNGSVLACYYDTSTAYKNSNYYNANEVNSFNHAISIVGWDDSYAANNFDNKPTRNGAWLIKNSWGTGFGNQGYFWMSYDEYSLGSVYSYEFKNKDEENIYQYDGTNNALRYTLSSNTSTYANE
-16 MKGRNFLSL
+16 FLVKRTNEELNAVSVGSATSNIPYKL
-25 AISMFLLS
+25 EIYTNL
-33 PGTVLAINDINNN
+33 TDINNP
-46 EKLENRDELV
+46 
-56 SLQDVNNLDQDNEE
+56 
-70 IGKDELAKEFED
+70 
-82 QSGIDSFENED
+82 
-93 NGLVRYLAS
+93 
-102 NYTRSGNYVVHGNDD
+102 TSGNCEVNQNGIIENDGI
-117 NVYYAY
+117 NFIKL
-123 NRVGSTFYLN
+123 SK
-133 NGGISTT
+133 GISLKDNT
-140 YKKVRE
+140 YYSIVF
-146 IIDTDTAVQTHVATT
+146 T
-161 LFKEPAFSSKYR
+161 LFG
-173 TNTTIPAGYYTAKY
+173 TNENNASIMLDATLKG
-187 VAGSFVYVETDY
+187 TDIEFIA
-199 GDGWISTSCDN
+199 DTSNEYCFIKSYNTWGKLSDN
-210 NGNYIS
+210 
-216 GGRMTFLD
+216 TFRIK
-224 VPSSLSVGSVNGIP
+224 G
-238 IYQKIIP
+238 
-245 RYSDD
+245 
-250 ARAGYSMK
+250 
-258 PKYITIHNTAS
+258 ITIKEEPKPIETIILNKTDITLT
-269 SGKGANAR
+269 KGTSET
-277 AHANLQYNGNNRTA
+277 LQAIINPSDTTDDKTLKWTSRNPDVA
-291 SWHYTVDN
+291 TVDN
-299 TEIWQSI
+299 T
-306 PINENSW
+306 
-313 HAGDG
+313 G
-318 QAMGNCGSVSIEICE
+318 
-333 NSDGNYAQAER
+333 
-344 NAAYLAARLLYE
+344 
-356 CGLPSDAIRMHR
+356 
-368 DWSGKNCPH
+368 
-377 NTIEG
+377 
-382 TKGTMGWESFKFLVV
+382 
-397 SAYNSYAQN
+397 
-406 DRNTS
+406 
-411 NVVNQGTGKASNA
+411 
-424 PTIQYNAKTQKIGW
+424 
-438 QNQVTEPNSTGTTG
+438 
-452 RSLKLYQLKMNL
+452 
-464 LNVPYSTH
+464 
-472 LYGTIKTTAGQ
+472 
-483 KNYDNIENDTL
+483 
-494 IGIDGK
+494 
-500 AMTQVNFGLE
+500 
-510 NVPGYHLEYR
+510 
-520 VHSSNLGW
+520 
-528 QSWVKQGNKAGDG
+528 
-541 NNEIQAIDFKLVK
+541 
-554 DDDIKVTAPKIYY
+554 KVTAV
-567 NGHIADKG
+567 G
-575 WLNYVPDSQIGGT
+575 GGT
-588 VGKSIYLQAFHLGI
+588 ATITVKSQNGKEASCEVKVTSKIESISLNKSNI
-602 DNAEEYNLS
+602 TLS
-611 GKVYVDGKGW
+611 KGTS
-621 QNYDEINPNTVLG
+621 ETLKATINPSD
-634 TTGQNKAI
+634 TT
-642 KAINL
+642 
-647 NLDLPGYR
+647 D
-655 LEYQVHSSN
+655 
-664 IGWQNWVKSGQ
+664 
-675 IAGDEKNNIEA
+675 
-686 IRFRLVEDNSK
+686 
-697 ILQIVFDK
+697 
-705 NELYMNLNSIYQLKS
+705 
-720 RIIPENTVMDKTLSW
+720 DKTL
-735 KSDNEEVANVDQNGN
+735 K
-750 ITANKVGVAIITAT
+750 
-764 SVNGL
+764 
-769 TASCKINVIKPI
+769 
-781 TSIKLDNADIIIEK
+781 
-795 NKEITLGLSIEP
+795 
-807 MDATE
+807 
-812 SYTWTS
+812 WTS
-818 SNTNVATVDN
+818 SNPNIATVDN

-914 VTGVGTGTTNITVT
+914 VTGVGTGTTNITVI

-1147 QTHVQDIG
+1147 QTHVQDVG

-1231 KGSSAPGSTSNCFY
+1231 KGGSAPGSTSNCFY

>member
-1 MTTQMGQLQYTRNNE
+1 MFKRTIKTLIVMLLTISMTMPIANVKAYEENYERNVMPARDYDKFDDNFNVNQSNSLVRSSQIPSTYNSVDEGFVTSIKNQNPYGNCWAYAACSVAESYLIKKGMASSDIDLSEAHLNYYMYHNKGDKYENTDNDQTNVIGKYSFTDVGADPRMLQLAMSNFGLASETIYPISKITTMQGSKEDQNNTQYVMTNSNLLCQQAKGNESIIKQAILDNGSVLACYYDTSTAYKNSNYYNANEVNSFNHAISIVGWDDSYAANNFDNKPTRNGAWLIKNSWGTGFGNQGYFWMSYDEYSLGSVYSYEFKNKDEENIYQYDGTNNALRYTLSSNTSTYANE
-16 MKGRNFLSL
+16 FLVKRTNEELNAVSVGSATSNIPYKL
-25 AISMFLLS
+25 EIYTNL
-33 PGTVLAINDINNN
+33 TDINNP
-46 EKLENRDELV
+46 
-56 SLQDVNNLDQDNEE
+56 
-70 IGKDELAKEFED
+70 
-82 QSGIDSFENED
+82 
-93 NGLVRYLAS
+93 
-102 NYTRSGNYVVHGNDD
+102 TSGNCEVNQNGIIENDGI
-117 NVYYAY
+117 NYIKL
-123 NRVGSTFYLN
+123 SK
-133 NGGISTT
+133 GISLKDNT
-140 YKKVRE
+140 YYSIVF
-146 IIDTDTAVQTHVATT
+146 T
-161 LFKEPAFSSKYR
+161 LFG
-173 TNTTIPAGYYTAKY
+173 TNENNASIMLDATLKG
-187 VAGSFVYVETDY
+187 TDIEFIA
-199 GDGWISTSCDN
+199 DTSNEYCFIKSYNTWGKLSDN
-210 NGNYIS
+210 
-216 GGRMTFLD
+216 TFRIK
-224 VPSSLSVGSVNGIP
+224 G
-238 IYQKIIP
+238 
-245 RYSDD
+245 
-250 ARAGYSMK
+250 
-258 PKYITIHNTAS
+258 ITIKEEPKPIETIILNKTDITLT
-269 SGKGANAR
+269 KGTSET
-277 AHANLQYNGNNRTA
+277 LQAIINPSDTTDDKTLKWTSRNPDVA
-291 SWHYTVDN
+291 TVDN
-299 TEIWQSI
+299 T
-306 PINENSW
+306 
-313 HAGDG
+313 G
-318 QAMGNCGSVSIEICE
+318 
-333 NSDGNYAQAER
+333 
-344 NAAYLAARLLYE
+344 
-356 CGLPSDAIRMHR
+356 
-368 DWSGKNCPH
+368 
-377 NTIEG
+377 
-382 TKGTMGWESFKFLVV
+382 
-397 SAYNSYAQN
+397 
-406 DRNTS
+406 
-411 NVVNQGTGKASNA
+411 
-424 PTIQYNAKTQKIGW
+424 
-438 QNQVTEPNSTGTTG
+438 
-452 RSLKLYQLKMNL
+452 
-464 LNVPYSTH
+464 
-472 LYGTIKTTAGQ
+472 
-483 KNYDNIENDTL
+483 
-494 IGIDGK
+494 
-500 AMTQVNFGLE
+500 
-510 NVPGYHLEYR
+510 
-520 VHSSNLGW
+520 
-528 QSWVKQGNKAGDG
+528 
-541 NNEIQAIDFKLVK
+541 
-554 DDDIKVTAPKIYY
+554 KVTAV
-567 NGHIADKG
+567 G
-575 WLNYVPDSQIGGT
+575 GGT
-588 VGKSIYLQAFHLGI
+588 ATITVKSQNGKEASCEVKVTSKIESISLNKSNI
-602 DNAEEYNLS
+602 TLS
-611 GKVYVDGKGW
+611 KGTS
-621 QNYDEINPNTVLG
+621 ETLKATINPSD
-634 TTGQNKAI
+634 TT
-642 KAINL
+642 
-647 NLDLPGYR
+647 D
-655 LEYQVHSSN
+655 
-664 IGWQNWVKSGQ
+664 
-675 IAGDEKNNIEA
+675 
-686 IRFRLVEDNSK
+686 
-697 ILQIVFDK
+697 
-705 NELYMNLNSIYQLKS
+705 
-720 RIIPENTVMDKTLSW
+720 DKTL
-735 KSDNEEVANVDQNGN
+735 K
-750 ITANKVGVAIITAT
+750 
-764 SVNGL
+764 
-769 TASCKINVIKPI
+769 
-781 TSIKLDNADIIIEK
+781 
-795 NKEITLGLSIEP
+795 
-807 MDATE
+807 
-812 SYTWTS
+812 WTS
-818 SNTNVATVDN
+818 SNPNIATVDN

-1231 KGSSAPGSTSNCFY
+1231 KGGSAPGSTSNCFY

>member
-1 MTTQMGQLQYTRNNE
+1 MFKRTIKTLIVMLLTISMTMPIANVKAYEENYERNVMPARDYDKFDDNFNVNQSNSLVRSSQIPSTYNSVDEGFVTSIKNQNPYGNCWAYAACSVAESYLIKKGMASSDIDLSEAHLNYYMYHNKGDKYENTDNDQTNVIGKYSFTDVGADPRMLQLAMSNFGLASETIYPISKITTMQGSKEDQNNTQYVMTNSNLLCQQAKGNESIIKQAILDNGSVLACYYDTSTAYKNSNYYNSNEVNSFNHAISIVGWDDSYAANNFDNKPTRNGAWLIKNSWGTGFGNQGYFWMSYDEYSLGSVYSYEFKNKDEENIYQYDGTNNALRYTLSSNTSTYANE
-16 MKGRNFLSL
+16 FLVKRTNEELNAVSVGSATSNIPYKL
-25 AISMFLLS
+25 EIYTNL
-33 PGTVLAINDINNN
+33 TDINNP
-46 EKLENRDELV
+46 
-56 SLQDVNNLDQDNEE
+56 
-70 IGKDELAKEFED
+70 
-82 QSGIDSFENED
+82 
-93 NGLVRYLAS
+93 
-102 NYTRSGNYVVHGNDD
+102 TSGNCEVNQNGIIENDGI
-117 NVYYAY
+117 NYIKL
-123 NRVGSTFYLN
+123 SK
-133 NGGISTT
+133 GISLKDNT
-140 YKKVRE
+140 YYSIVF
-146 IIDTDTAVQTHVATT
+146 T
-161 LFKEPAFSSKYR
+161 LFG
-173 TNTTIPAGYYTAKY
+173 TNENNASIMLDATLKG
-187 VAGSFVYVETDY
+187 TDIEFIA
-199 GDGWISTSCDN
+199 DTSNEYCFIKSYNTWGKLSDN
-210 NGNYIS
+210 
-216 GGRMTFLD
+216 TFRIK
-224 VPSSLSVGSVNGIP
+224 G
-238 IYQKIIP
+238 
-245 RYSDD
+245 
-250 ARAGYSMK
+250 
-258 PKYITIHNTAS
+258 ITI
-269 SGKGANAR
+269 K
-277 AHANLQYNGNNRTA
+277 
-291 SWHYTVDN
+291 
-299 TEIWQSI
+299 EEPK
-306 PINENSW
+306 PIE
-313 HAGDG
+313 
-318 QAMGNCGSVSIEICE
+318 
-333 NSDGNYAQAER
+333 
-344 NAAYLAARLLYE
+344 
-356 CGLPSDAIRMHR
+356 
-368 DWSGKNCPH
+368 
-377 NTIEG
+377 TIILNKTDITL
-382 TKGTMGWESFKFLVV
+382 TKGTSE
-397 SAYNSYAQN
+397 
-406 DRNTS
+406 
-411 NVVNQGTGKASNA
+411 
-424 PTIQYNAKTQKIGW
+424 
-438 QNQVTEPNSTGTTG
+438 
-452 RSLKLYQLKMNL
+452 
-464 LNVPYSTH
+464 
-472 LYGTIKTTAGQ
+472 
-483 KNYDNIENDTL
+483 TL
-494 IGIDGK
+494 
-500 AMTQVNFGLE
+500 
-510 NVPGYHLEYR
+510 
-520 VHSSNLGW
+520 
-528 QSWVKQGNKAGDG
+528 
-541 NNEIQAIDFKLVK
+541 QAI
-554 DDDIKVTAPKIYY
+554 
-567 NGHIADKG
+567 
-575 WLNYVPDSQIGGT
+575 
-588 VGKSIYLQAFHLGI
+588 
-602 DNAEEYNLS
+602 
-611 GKVYVDGKGW
+611 
-621 QNYDEINPNTVLG
+621 INPSD
-634 TTGQNKAI
+634 TT
-642 KAINL
+642 
-647 NLDLPGYR
+647 D
-655 LEYQVHSSN
+655 
-664 IGWQNWVKSGQ
+664 
-675 IAGDEKNNIEA
+675 
-686 IRFRLVEDNSK
+686 
-697 ILQIVFDK
+697 
-705 NELYMNLNSIYQLKS
+705 
-720 RIIPENTVMDKTLSW
+720 DKTL
-735 KSDNEEVANVDQNGN
+735 K
-750 ITANKVGVAIITAT
+750 
-764 SVNGL
+764 
-769 TASCKINVIKPI
+769 
-781 TSIKLDNADIIIEK
+781 
-795 NKEITLGLSIEP
+795 
-807 MDATE
+807 
-812 SYTWTS
+812 WTS
-818 SNTNVATVDN
+818 SNPDVATVDN

-886 NPSDATDDKTLTW
+886 NPSDTTDDKTLKWTSSNPNIATVDNTGKVTAVGGGTATITVKSQNGKEASCEVKVTSKIESISLNKSNITLSKGTSETLKATINPSDTTDDKTLTW

-914 VTGVGTGTTNITVT
+914 VTGVGTGTTNITVI

-1231 KGSSAPGSTSNCFY
+1231 KGGSAPGSTSNCFY

>member
-1 MTTQMGQLQYTRNNE
+1 MFKRTIKTLIVMLLTISMTMPIANVKAYEENYERNVMPARDYDKFDDNFNVNQSNSLVRSSQIPSTYSSVDEGFVTSIKNQNPYGNCWAYAACSVAESYLIKKGMASSDIDLSEAHLNYYMYHNKGDKYENTDNDQTNVIGKYSFTDVGADPRMLQLAMSNFGLASETSYPISKITTMQGSKEDQNNTQYVMTNSNLLCQQAKGNESIIKQAILDNGSVLACYYDTSTAYKNSNYYNSNEVNSFNHAISIVGWDDSYAANNFDNKPTRNGAWLIKNSWGTGFGNQGYFWMSYDEYSLGSVYSYEFKNKDEENIYQYDGTNNALRYTLSSNTSTYANE
-16 MKGRNFLSL
+16 FLVKRTNEELNAVSVGSATSNIPYKL
-25 AISMFLLS
+25 EIYTNL
-33 PGTVLAINDINNN
+33 TDINNP
-46 EKLENRDELV
+46 
-56 SLQDVNNLDQDNEE
+56 
-70 IGKDELAKEFED
+70 
-82 QSGIDSFENED
+82 
-93 NGLVRYLAS
+93 
-102 NYTRSGNYVVHGNDD
+102 TSGNCEVNQNGIIENDGI
-117 NVYYAY
+117 NYIKL
-123 NRVGSTFYLN
+123 SK
-133 NGGISTT
+133 GISLKDNT
-140 YKKVRE
+140 YYSIVF
-146 IIDTDTAVQTHVATT
+146 T
-161 LFKEPAFSSKYR
+161 LFG
-173 TNTTIPAGYYTAKY
+173 TNENNASIMLDATLKG
-187 VAGSFVYVETDY
+187 TDIEFIA
-199 GDGWISTSCDN
+199 DTSNEYCFIKSYNTWGKLSDN
-210 NGNYIS
+210 
-216 GGRMTFLD
+216 TFRIK
-224 VPSSLSVGSVNGIP
+224 G
-238 IYQKIIP
+238 
-245 RYSDD
+245 
-250 ARAGYSMK
+250 
-258 PKYITIHNTAS
+258 ITI
-269 SGKGANAR
+269 K
-277 AHANLQYNGNNRTA
+277 
-291 SWHYTVDN
+291 
-299 TEIWQSI
+299 EEPK
-306 PINENSW
+306 PIE
-313 HAGDG
+313 
-318 QAMGNCGSVSIEICE
+318 
-333 NSDGNYAQAER
+333 
-344 NAAYLAARLLYE
+344 
-356 CGLPSDAIRMHR
+356 
-368 DWSGKNCPH
+368 
-377 NTIEG
+377 TIILNKTDITL
-382 TKGTMGWESFKFLVV
+382 TKGTSE
-397 SAYNSYAQN
+397 
-406 DRNTS
+406 T
-411 NVVNQGTGKASNA
+411 
-424 PTIQYNAKTQKIGW
+424 
-438 QNQVTEPNSTGTTG
+438 
-452 RSLKLYQLKMNL
+452 
-464 LNVPYSTH
+464 
-472 LYGTIKTTAGQ
+472 
-483 KNYDNIENDTL
+483 
-494 IGIDGK
+494 
-500 AMTQVNFGLE
+500 
-510 NVPGYHLEYR
+510 
-520 VHSSNLGW
+520 
-528 QSWVKQGNKAGDG
+528 
-541 NNEIQAIDFKLVK
+541 
-554 DDDIKVTAPKIYY
+554 
-567 NGHIADKG
+567 
-575 WLNYVPDSQIGGT
+575 
-588 VGKSIYLQAFHLGI
+588 LQAT
-602 DNAEEYNLS
+602 
-611 GKVYVDGKGW
+611 
-621 QNYDEINPNTVLG
+621 INPSD
-634 TTGQNKAI
+634 TT
-642 KAINL
+642 
-647 NLDLPGYR
+647 D
-655 LEYQVHSSN
+655 
-664 IGWQNWVKSGQ
+664 
-675 IAGDEKNNIEA
+675 
-686 IRFRLVEDNSK
+686 
-697 ILQIVFDK
+697 
-705 NELYMNLNSIYQLKS
+705 
-720 RIIPENTVMDKTLSW
+720 DKTL
-735 KSDNEEVANVDQNGN
+735 K
-750 ITANKVGVAIITAT
+750 
-764 SVNGL
+764 
-769 TASCKINVIKPI
+769 
-781 TSIKLDNADIIIEK
+781 
-795 NKEITLGLSIEP
+795 
-807 MDATE
+807 
-812 SYTWTS
+812 WTS
-818 SNTNVATVDN
+818 SNPDVATVDN

-886 NPSDATDDKTLTW
+886 NPSDTTDDKTLKWTSSNPNIATVDENGKVKAVGGGDTTITVKSKNGKEAKCQIHVLSHIDSVTLNKKELKVEKTNSETLQATINPSDTTDAKTLTW

-914 VTGVGTGTTNITVT
+914 VTGVGTGTTNIIVT

-1004 GWQGWKMKDDT
+1004 GWQGWKMNDDT

-1024 LEAIRIKLTDE
+1024 LEAIRIKLTGE
-1035 LAENY
+1035 MAKQY
-1040 DIYYRVHAQEFGWL
+1040 DIYYRVHSQEFGWL

>member
-1 MTTQMGQLQYTRNNE
+1 MFKRTIKTLIVMLLTISMTMPIANVKAYEENYERNVMPARDYDKFDDNFNVNQSNSLVRSSQIPSTYNSVDEGFVTSIKNQNPYGNCWAYAACSVAESYLIKKGMASSDIDLSEAHLNYYMYHNKGDKYENTDNDQTNVIGKYSFTDVGADPRMLQLAMSNFGLASETIYPISKITTMQGSKEDQNNTQYVMTNSNLLCQQAKGNESIIKQAILDNGSVLACYYDTSTAYKNSNYYNSNEVNSFNHAISIVGWDDSYAANNFDNKPTRNGAWLIKNSWGTGFGNQGYFWMSYDEYSLGSVYSYEFKNKDEENIYQYDGTNNALRYTLSSNTSTYANE
-16 MKGRNFLSL
+16 FLVKRTNEELNAVSVGSATSNIPYKL
-25 AISMFLLS
+25 EIYTNL
-33 PGTVLAINDINNN
+33 TDINNP
-46 EKLENRDELV
+46 
-56 SLQDVNNLDQDNEE
+56 
-70 IGKDELAKEFED
+70 
-82 QSGIDSFENED
+82 
-93 NGLVRYLAS
+93 
-102 NYTRSGNYVVHGNDD
+102 TSGNCEVNQNGIIENDGI
-117 NVYYAY
+117 NYIKL
-123 NRVGSTFYLN
+123 SK
-133 NGGISTT
+133 GISLKDNT
-140 YKKVRE
+140 YYSIVF
-146 IIDTDTAVQTHVATT
+146 T
-161 LFKEPAFSSKYR
+161 LFG
-173 TNTTIPAGYYTAKY
+173 TNENNASIMLDATLKG
-187 VAGSFVYVETDY
+187 TDIEFIA
-199 GDGWISTSCDN
+199 DTSNEYCFIKSYNTWGKLSDN
-210 NGNYIS
+210 
-216 GGRMTFLD
+216 TFRIK
-224 VPSSLSVGSVNGIP
+224 G
-238 IYQKIIP
+238 
-245 RYSDD
+245 
-250 ARAGYSMK
+250 
-258 PKYITIHNTAS
+258 ITIKEEPKPIETIILNKTDITLT
-269 SGKGANAR
+269 KGTSET
-277 AHANLQYNGNNRTA
+277 LQAIINPSDTTDDKTLKWTSRNPDVA
-291 SWHYTVDN
+291 TVDN
-299 TEIWQSI
+299 T
-306 PINENSW
+306 
-313 HAGDG
+313 G
-318 QAMGNCGSVSIEICE
+318 
-333 NSDGNYAQAER
+333 
-344 NAAYLAARLLYE
+344 
-356 CGLPSDAIRMHR
+356 
-368 DWSGKNCPH
+368 
-377 NTIEG
+377 
-382 TKGTMGWESFKFLVV
+382 
-397 SAYNSYAQN
+397 
-406 DRNTS
+406 
-411 NVVNQGTGKASNA
+411 
-424 PTIQYNAKTQKIGW
+424 
-438 QNQVTEPNSTGTTG
+438 
-452 RSLKLYQLKMNL
+452 
-464 LNVPYSTH
+464 
-472 LYGTIKTTAGQ
+472 
-483 KNYDNIENDTL
+483 
-494 IGIDGK
+494 
-500 AMTQVNFGLE
+500 
-510 NVPGYHLEYR
+510 
-520 VHSSNLGW
+520 
-528 QSWVKQGNKAGDG
+528 
-541 NNEIQAIDFKLVK
+541 
-554 DDDIKVTAPKIYY
+554 KVTAV
-567 NGHIADKG
+567 G
-575 WLNYVPDSQIGGT
+575 GGT
-588 VGKSIYLQAFHLGI
+588 ATITVKSQNGKEASCEVKVTSKIESISLNKSNI
-602 DNAEEYNLS
+602 TLS
-611 GKVYVDGKGW
+611 KGTS
-621 QNYDEINPNTVLG
+621 ETLKATINPSD
-634 TTGQNKAI
+634 TT
-642 KAINL
+642 
-647 NLDLPGYR
+647 D
-655 LEYQVHSSN
+655 
-664 IGWQNWVKSGQ
+664 
-675 IAGDEKNNIEA
+675 
-686 IRFRLVEDNSK
+686 
-697 ILQIVFDK
+697 
-705 NELYMNLNSIYQLKS
+705 
-720 RIIPENTVMDKTLSW
+720 DKTL
-735 KSDNEEVANVDQNGN
+735 K
-750 ITANKVGVAIITAT
+750 
-764 SVNGL
+764 
-769 TASCKINVIKPI
+769 
-781 TSIKLDNADIIIEK
+781 
-795 NKEITLGLSIEP
+795 
-807 MDATE
+807 
-812 SYTWTS
+812 WTS
-818 SNTNVATVDN
+818 SNPNIATVDN

-914 VTGVGTGTTNITVT
+914 VTGVGTGTTNITVI

-985 SNNTSYNGTIQY
+985 SNNTSYKGTIQY

-1231 KGSSAPGSTSNCFY
+1231 KGGSAPGSTSNCFY

>member
-1 MTTQMGQLQYTRNNE
+1 MFKRTIKTLIVMLLTISMTMPIANVKAYEENYERNVMPARDYDKFDDNFNVNQSNSLVRSSQIPSTYSSVDEGFVTSIKNQNPYGNCWAYAACSVAESYLIKKGMASSDIDLSEAHLNYYMYHNKGDKYENTDNDQTNVIGKYSFTDVGADPRMLQLAMSNFGLASETSYPISKITTMQGSKEDQNNTQYVMTNSNLLCQQAKGNESIIKQAILDNGSVLACYYDTSTAYKNSNYYNSNEVNSFNHAISIVGWDDSYAANNFDNKPTRNGAWLIKNSWGTGFGNQGYFWMSYDEYSLGSVYSYEFKNKDEENIYQYDGTNNALRYTLSSNTSTYANE
-16 MKGRNFLSL
+16 FLVKRTNEELNAVSVGSATSNIPYKL
-25 AISMFLLS
+25 EIYTNL
-33 PGTVLAINDINNN
+33 TDINNP
-46 EKLENRDELV
+46 
-56 SLQDVNNLDQDNEE
+56 
-70 IGKDELAKEFED
+70 
-82 QSGIDSFENED
+82 
-93 NGLVRYLAS
+93 
-102 NYTRSGNYVVHGNDD
+102 TSGNCEVNQNGIIENDGI
-117 NVYYAY
+117 NYIKL
-123 NRVGSTFYLN
+123 SK
-133 NGGISTT
+133 GISLKDNT
-140 YKKVRE
+140 YYSIVF
-146 IIDTDTAVQTHVATT
+146 T
-161 LFKEPAFSSKYR
+161 LFG
-173 TNTTIPAGYYTAKY
+173 TNENNASIMLDATLKG
-187 VAGSFVYVETDY
+187 TDIEFIA
-199 GDGWISTSCDN
+199 DTSNEYCFIKSYNTWGKLSDN
-210 NGNYIS
+210 
-216 GGRMTFLD
+216 TFRIK
-224 VPSSLSVGSVNGIP
+224 G
-238 IYQKIIP
+238 
-245 RYSDD
+245 
-250 ARAGYSMK
+250 
-258 PKYITIHNTAS
+258 ITIKEEPKPIETIILNKTDITLTKGTSETLQATINPSDTTDDKTLKWTS
-269 SGKGANAR
+269 SNPDVA
-277 AHANLQYNGNNRTA
+277 
-291 SWHYTVDN
+291 TVDN
-299 TEIWQSI
+299 T
-306 PINENSW
+306 
-313 HAGDG
+313 G
-318 QAMGNCGSVSIEICE
+318 
-333 NSDGNYAQAER
+333 
-344 NAAYLAARLLYE
+344 
-356 CGLPSDAIRMHR
+356 
-368 DWSGKNCPH
+368 
-377 NTIEG
+377 
-382 TKGTMGWESFKFLVV
+382 
-397 SAYNSYAQN
+397 
-406 DRNTS
+406 
-411 NVVNQGTGKASNA
+411 
-424 PTIQYNAKTQKIGW
+424 
-438 QNQVTEPNSTGTTG
+438 
-452 RSLKLYQLKMNL
+452 
-464 LNVPYSTH
+464 
-472 LYGTIKTTAGQ
+472 
-483 KNYDNIENDTL
+483 
-494 IGIDGK
+494 
-500 AMTQVNFGLE
+500 
-510 NVPGYHLEYR
+510 
-520 VHSSNLGW
+520 
-528 QSWVKQGNKAGDG
+528 
-541 NNEIQAIDFKLVK
+541 
-554 DDDIKVTAPKIYY
+554 KVTAV
-567 NGHIADKG
+567 G
-575 WLNYVPDSQIGGT
+575 GGT
-588 VGKSIYLQAFHLGI
+588 ATITVKSQNGKEASCEVKVTSKIESISLNKSNI
-602 DNAEEYNLS
+602 TLS
-611 GKVYVDGKGW
+611 KGTS
-621 QNYDEINPNTVLG
+621 ETLKATINPSD
-634 TTGQNKAI
+634 TT
-642 KAINL
+642 
-647 NLDLPGYR
+647 D
-655 LEYQVHSSN
+655 
-664 IGWQNWVKSGQ
+664 
-675 IAGDEKNNIEA
+675 
-686 IRFRLVEDNSK
+686 
-697 ILQIVFDK
+697 
-705 NELYMNLNSIYQLKS
+705 
-720 RIIPENTVMDKTLSW
+720 DKTL
-735 KSDNEEVANVDQNGN
+735 K
-750 ITANKVGVAIITAT
+750 
-764 SVNGL
+764 
-769 TASCKINVIKPI
+769 
-781 TSIKLDNADIIIEK
+781 
-795 NKEITLGLSIEP
+795 
-807 MDATE
+807 
-812 SYTWTS
+812 WTS
-818 SNTNVATVDN
+818 SNPNIATVDN

-886 NPSDATDDKTLTW
+886 NPSDATDAKTLTW

-1231 KGSSAPGSTSNCFY
+1231 KGSSAPGSTNNCFY

>member
-1 MTTQMGQLQYTRNNE
+1 MFKRTIKTLIVMLLTISMTMPIANVKAYEENYERNVMPARDYDKFDDNFNVNQSNSLVRSSQIPSTYNSVDEGFVTSIKNQNPYGNCWAYAACSVAESYLIKKGMASSDIDLSEAHLNYYMYHNKGDKYENTDNDQTNVIGKYSFTDVGADPRMLQLAMSNFGLASETIYPISKITTMQGSKEDQNNTQYVMTNSNLLCQQAKGNESIIKQAILDNGSVLACYYDTSTAYKNSNYYNANEVNSFNHAISIVGWDDSYAANNFDNKPTRNGAWLIKNSWGTGFGNQGYFWMSYDEYSLGSVYSYEFKNKDEENIYQYDGTNNALRYTLSSNTSTYANE
-16 MKGRNFLSL
+16 FLVKRTNEELNAVSVGSATSNIPYKL
-25 AISMFLLS
+25 EIYTNL
-33 PGTVLAINDINNN
+33 TDINNP
-46 EKLENRDELV
+46 
-56 SLQDVNNLDQDNEE
+56 
-70 IGKDELAKEFED
+70 
-82 QSGIDSFENED
+82 
-93 NGLVRYLAS
+93 
-102 NYTRSGNYVVHGNDD
+102 TSGNCEVNQNGIIENDGI
-117 NVYYAY
+117 NYIKL
-123 NRVGSTFYLN
+123 SK
-133 NGGISTT
+133 GISLKDNT
-140 YKKVRE
+140 YYSIVF
-146 IIDTDTAVQTHVATT
+146 T
-161 LFKEPAFSSKYR
+161 LFG
-173 TNTTIPAGYYTAKY
+173 TNENNASIMLDATLKG
-187 VAGSFVYVETDY
+187 TDIEFIA
-199 GDGWISTSCDN
+199 DTSNEYCFIKSYNTWGKLSDN
-210 NGNYIS
+210 
-216 GGRMTFLD
+216 TFRIK
-224 VPSSLSVGSVNGIP
+224 G
-238 IYQKIIP
+238 
-245 RYSDD
+245 
-250 ARAGYSMK
+250 
-258 PKYITIHNTAS
+258 ITIKEEPKPIETIILNKTDITLTKGTSETLQAIINPSDTTDDKTLKWTS
-269 SGKGANAR
+269 SNPNIA
-277 AHANLQYNGNNRTA
+277 
-291 SWHYTVDN
+291 TVDN
-299 TEIWQSI
+299 T
-306 PINENSW
+306 
-313 HAGDG
+313 G
-318 QAMGNCGSVSIEICE
+318 
-333 NSDGNYAQAER
+333 
-344 NAAYLAARLLYE
+344 
-356 CGLPSDAIRMHR
+356 
-368 DWSGKNCPH
+368 
-377 NTIEG
+377 
-382 TKGTMGWESFKFLVV
+382 
-397 SAYNSYAQN
+397 
-406 DRNTS
+406 
-411 NVVNQGTGKASNA
+411 
-424 PTIQYNAKTQKIGW
+424 
-438 QNQVTEPNSTGTTG
+438 
-452 RSLKLYQLKMNL
+452 
-464 LNVPYSTH
+464 
-472 LYGTIKTTAGQ
+472 
-483 KNYDNIENDTL
+483 
-494 IGIDGK
+494 
-500 AMTQVNFGLE
+500 
-510 NVPGYHLEYR
+510 
-520 VHSSNLGW
+520 
-528 QSWVKQGNKAGDG
+528 
-541 NNEIQAIDFKLVK
+541 
-554 DDDIKVTAPKIYY
+554 KVTAV
-567 NGHIADKG
+567 G
-575 WLNYVPDSQIGGT
+575 GGT
-588 VGKSIYLQAFHLGI
+588 ATITVKSQNGKEASCEVKVTSKIESISLNKSNI
-602 DNAEEYNLS
+602 TLS
-611 GKVYVDGKGW
+611 KGTS
-621 QNYDEINPNTVLG
+621 ETLKATINPSD
-634 TTGQNKAI
+634 TT
-642 KAINL
+642 
-647 NLDLPGYR
+647 D
-655 LEYQVHSSN
+655 
-664 IGWQNWVKSGQ
+664 
-675 IAGDEKNNIEA
+675 
-686 IRFRLVEDNSK
+686 
-697 ILQIVFDK
+697 
-705 NELYMNLNSIYQLKS
+705 
-720 RIIPENTVMDKTLSW
+720 DKTL
-735 KSDNEEVANVDQNGN
+735 K
-750 ITANKVGVAIITAT
+750 
-764 SVNGL
+764 
-769 TASCKINVIKPI
+769 
-781 TSIKLDNADIIIEK
+781 
-795 NKEITLGLSIEP
+795 
-807 MDATE
+807 
-812 SYTWTS
+812 WTS
-818 SNTNVATVDN
+818 SNPNIATVDN

-934 AACKVTVV
+934 ATCKVTVV

-963 KDGSTAGTT
+963 KGGSTAGTT

-985 SNNTSYNGTIQY
+985 SNNTSYKGTIQY

-1147 QTHVQDIG
+1147 QTHVQDVG

-1231 KGSSAPGSTSNCFY
+1231 KGGSAPGSTSNCFY

>member
-1 MTTQMGQLQYTRNNE
+1 MFKRTIKTLIVMLLTISMTMPIANVKAYEENYERNVMPARDYDKFDDNFNVNQSNSLVRSSQIPSTYNSVDEGFVTSIKNQNPYGNCWAYAACSVAESYLIKKGMASSDIDLSEAHLNYYMYHNKGDKYENTDNDQTNVIGKYSFTDVGADPRMLQLAMSNFGLASETIYPISKITTMQGSKEDQNNTQYVMTNSNLLCQQAKGNESIIKQAILDNGSVLACYYDTSTAYKNSNYYNANEVNSFNHAISIVGWDDSYAANNFDNKPTRNGAWLIKNSWGTGFGNQGYFWMSYDEYSLGSVYSYEFKNKDEENIYQYDGTNNALRYTLSSNTSTYANE
-16 MKGRNFLSL
+16 FLVKRTNEELNAVSVGSATSNIPYKL
-25 AISMFLLS
+25 EIYTNL
-33 PGTVLAINDINNN
+33 TDINNP
-46 EKLENRDELV
+46 
-56 SLQDVNNLDQDNEE
+56 
-70 IGKDELAKEFED
+70 
-82 QSGIDSFENED
+82 
-93 NGLVRYLAS
+93 
-102 NYTRSGNYVVHGNDD
+102 TSGNCEVNQNGIIENDGI
-117 NVYYAY
+117 NYIKL
-123 NRVGSTFYLN
+123 SK
-133 NGGISTT
+133 GISLKDNT
-140 YKKVRE
+140 YYSIVF
-146 IIDTDTAVQTHVATT
+146 T
-161 LFKEPAFSSKYR
+161 LFG
-173 TNTTIPAGYYTAKY
+173 TNENNASIMLDATLKG
-187 VAGSFVYVETDY
+187 TDIEFIA
-199 GDGWISTSCDN
+199 DTSNEYCFIKSYNTWGKLSDN
-210 NGNYIS
+210 
-216 GGRMTFLD
+216 TFRIK
-224 VPSSLSVGSVNGIP
+224 G
-238 IYQKIIP
+238 
-245 RYSDD
+245 
-250 ARAGYSMK
+250 
-258 PKYITIHNTAS
+258 ITIKEEPKPIETIILNKTDITLT
-269 SGKGANAR
+269 KGTSET
-277 AHANLQYNGNNRTA
+277 LQAIINPSDTTDDKTLKWTSRNPDVA
-291 SWHYTVDN
+291 TVDN
-299 TEIWQSI
+299 T
-306 PINENSW
+306 
-313 HAGDG
+313 G
-318 QAMGNCGSVSIEICE
+318 
-333 NSDGNYAQAER
+333 
-344 NAAYLAARLLYE
+344 
-356 CGLPSDAIRMHR
+356 
-368 DWSGKNCPH
+368 
-377 NTIEG
+377 
-382 TKGTMGWESFKFLVV
+382 
-397 SAYNSYAQN
+397 
-406 DRNTS
+406 
-411 NVVNQGTGKASNA
+411 
-424 PTIQYNAKTQKIGW
+424 
-438 QNQVTEPNSTGTTG
+438 
-452 RSLKLYQLKMNL
+452 
-464 LNVPYSTH
+464 
-472 LYGTIKTTAGQ
+472 
-483 KNYDNIENDTL
+483 
-494 IGIDGK
+494 
-500 AMTQVNFGLE
+500 
-510 NVPGYHLEYR
+510 
-520 VHSSNLGW
+520 
-528 QSWVKQGNKAGDG
+528 
-541 NNEIQAIDFKLVK
+541 
-554 DDDIKVTAPKIYY
+554 KVTAV
-567 NGHIADKG
+567 G
-575 WLNYVPDSQIGGT
+575 GGT
-588 VGKSIYLQAFHLGI
+588 ATITVKSQNGKEASCEVKVTSKIESISLNKSNI
-602 DNAEEYNLS
+602 TLS
-611 GKVYVDGKGW
+611 KGTS
-621 QNYDEINPNTVLG
+621 ETLKATINPSD
-634 TTGQNKAI
+634 TT
-642 KAINL
+642 
-647 NLDLPGYR
+647 D
-655 LEYQVHSSN
+655 
-664 IGWQNWVKSGQ
+664 
-675 IAGDEKNNIEA
+675 
-686 IRFRLVEDNSK
+686 
-697 ILQIVFDK
+697 
-705 NELYMNLNSIYQLKS
+705 
-720 RIIPENTVMDKTLSW
+720 DKTL
-735 KSDNEEVANVDQNGN
+735 K
-750 ITANKVGVAIITAT
+750 
-764 SVNGL
+764 
-769 TASCKINVIKPI
+769 
-781 TSIKLDNADIIIEK
+781 
-795 NKEITLGLSIEP
+795 
-807 MDATE
+807 
-812 SYTWTS
+812 WTS
-818 SNTNVATVDN
+818 SNPNIATVDN

-985 SNNTSYNGTIQY
+985 SNNTSYKGTIQY

-1231 KGSSAPGSTSNCFY
+1231 KGGSAPGSTSNCFY

>member
-1 MTTQMGQLQYTRNNE
+1 MFKRTIKTLIVMLLTISMTMPIANVKAYEENYERNVMPARDYDKFDDNFNVNQSNSLVRSSQIPSTYNSVDEGFVTSIKNQNPYGNCWAYAACSVAESYLIKKGMASSDIDLSEAHLNYYMYHNKGDKYENTDNDQTNVIGKYSFTDVGADPRMLQLAMSNFGLASETIYPISKITTMQGSKEDQNNTQYVMTNSNLLCQQAKGNESIIKQAILDNGSVLACYYDTSTAYKNSNYYNSNEVNSFNHAISIVGWDDSYAANNFDNKPTRNGAWLIKNSWGTGFGNQGYFWMSYDEYSLGSVYSYEFKNKDEENIYQYDGTNNALRYTLSSNTSTYANE
-16 MKGRNFLSL
+16 FLVKRTNEELNAVSVGSATSNIPYKL
-25 AISMFLLS
+25 EIYTNL
-33 PGTVLAINDINNN
+33 TDINNP
-46 EKLENRDELV
+46 
-56 SLQDVNNLDQDNEE
+56 
-70 IGKDELAKEFED
+70 
-82 QSGIDSFENED
+82 
-93 NGLVRYLAS
+93 
-102 NYTRSGNYVVHGNDD
+102 TSGNCEVNQNGIIENDGI
-117 NVYYAY
+117 NYIKL
-123 NRVGSTFYLN
+123 SK
-133 NGGISTT
+133 GISLKDNT
-140 YKKVRE
+140 YYSIVF
-146 IIDTDTAVQTHVATT
+146 T
-161 LFKEPAFSSKYR
+161 LFG
-173 TNTTIPAGYYTAKY
+173 TNENNASIMLDATLKG
-187 VAGSFVYVETDY
+187 TDIEFIA
-199 GDGWISTSCDN
+199 DTSNEYCFIKSYNTWGKLSDN
-210 NGNYIS
+210 
-216 GGRMTFLD
+216 TFRIK
-224 VPSSLSVGSVNGIP
+224 G
-238 IYQKIIP
+238 
-245 RYSDD
+245 
-250 ARAGYSMK
+250 
-258 PKYITIHNTAS
+258 ITIKEEPKPIETIILNKTDITLTKGTSETLQATINPSDTTDDKTLKWTS
-269 SGKGANAR
+269 SNPNIA
-277 AHANLQYNGNNRTA
+277 
-291 SWHYTVDN
+291 TVDN
-299 TEIWQSI
+299 T
-306 PINENSW
+306 
-313 HAGDG
+313 G
-318 QAMGNCGSVSIEICE
+318 
-333 NSDGNYAQAER
+333 
-344 NAAYLAARLLYE
+344 
-356 CGLPSDAIRMHR
+356 
-368 DWSGKNCPH
+368 
-377 NTIEG
+377 
-382 TKGTMGWESFKFLVV
+382 
-397 SAYNSYAQN
+397 
-406 DRNTS
+406 
-411 NVVNQGTGKASNA
+411 
-424 PTIQYNAKTQKIGW
+424 
-438 QNQVTEPNSTGTTG
+438 
-452 RSLKLYQLKMNL
+452 
-464 LNVPYSTH
+464 
-472 LYGTIKTTAGQ
+472 
-483 KNYDNIENDTL
+483 
-494 IGIDGK
+494 
-500 AMTQVNFGLE
+500 
-510 NVPGYHLEYR
+510 
-520 VHSSNLGW
+520 
-528 QSWVKQGNKAGDG
+528 
-541 NNEIQAIDFKLVK
+541 
-554 DDDIKVTAPKIYY
+554 KVTAV
-567 NGHIADKG
+567 G
-575 WLNYVPDSQIGGT
+575 GGT
-588 VGKSIYLQAFHLGI
+588 ATITVKSQNGKEASCEVKVTSKIESISLNKSNI
-602 DNAEEYNLS
+602 TLS
-611 GKVYVDGKGW
+611 KGTS
-621 QNYDEINPNTVLG
+621 ETLKATINPSD
-634 TTGQNKAI
+634 TT
-642 KAINL
+642 
-647 NLDLPGYR
+647 D
-655 LEYQVHSSN
+655 
-664 IGWQNWVKSGQ
+664 
-675 IAGDEKNNIEA
+675 
-686 IRFRLVEDNSK
+686 
-697 ILQIVFDK
+697 
-705 NELYMNLNSIYQLKS
+705 
-720 RIIPENTVMDKTLSW
+720 DKTL
-735 KSDNEEVANVDQNGN
+735 K
-750 ITANKVGVAIITAT
+750 
-764 SVNGL
+764 
-769 TASCKINVIKPI
+769 
-781 TSIKLDNADIIIEK
+781 
-795 NKEITLGLSIEP
+795 
-807 MDATE
+807 
-812 SYTWTS
+812 WTS
-818 SNTNVATVDN
+818 SNPNIATVDN

-1231 KGSSAPGSTSNCFY
+1231 KGGSAPGSTSNCFY

>member
-1 MTTQMGQLQYTRNNE
+1 MFKRTIKTLIVMLLTISMTMPIANVKAYEENYERNVMPARDYDKFDDNFNVNQSNSLVRSSQIPSTYNSVDEGFVTSIKNQNPYGNCWAYAACSVAESYLIKKGMASSDIDLSEAHLNYYMYHNKGDKYENTDNDQTNVIGKYSFTDVGADPRMLQLAMSNFGLASETIYPISKITTMQGSKEDQNNTQYVMTNSNLLCQQAKGNESIIKQAILDNGSVLACYYDTSTAYKNSNYYNSNEVNSFNHAISIVGWDDSYAANNFDNKPTRNGAWLIKNSWGTGFGNQGYFWMSYDEYSLGSVYSYEFKNKDEENIYQYDGTNNALRYTLSSNTSTYANE
-16 MKGRNFLSL
+16 FLVKRTNEELNAVSVGSATSNIPYKL
-25 AISMFLLS
+25 EIYTNL
-33 PGTVLAINDINNN
+33 TDINNP
-46 EKLENRDELV
+46 
-56 SLQDVNNLDQDNEE
+56 
-70 IGKDELAKEFED
+70 
-82 QSGIDSFENED
+82 
-93 NGLVRYLAS
+93 
-102 NYTRSGNYVVHGNDD
+102 TSGNCEVNQNGIIENDGI
-117 NVYYAY
+117 NYIKL
-123 NRVGSTFYLN
+123 SK
-133 NGGISTT
+133 GISLKDNT
-140 YKKVRE
+140 YYSIVF
-146 IIDTDTAVQTHVATT
+146 T
-161 LFKEPAFSSKYR
+161 LFG
-173 TNTTIPAGYYTAKY
+173 TNENNASIMLDATLKG
-187 VAGSFVYVETDY
+187 TDIEFIA
-199 GDGWISTSCDN
+199 DTSNEYCFIKSYNTWGKLSDN
-210 NGNYIS
+210 
-216 GGRMTFLD
+216 TFRIK
-224 VPSSLSVGSVNGIP
+224 G
-238 IYQKIIP
+238 
-245 RYSDD
+245 
-250 ARAGYSMK
+250 
-258 PKYITIHNTAS
+258 ITIKEEPKPIETIILNKTDITLTKGTSETLQAIINPSDTTDDKTLKWTS
-269 SGKGANAR
+269 SNPDVA
-277 AHANLQYNGNNRTA
+277 
-291 SWHYTVDN
+291 TVDN
-299 TEIWQSI
+299 T
-306 PINENSW
+306 
-313 HAGDG
+313 G
-318 QAMGNCGSVSIEICE
+318 
-333 NSDGNYAQAER
+333 
-344 NAAYLAARLLYE
+344 
-356 CGLPSDAIRMHR
+356 
-368 DWSGKNCPH
+368 
-377 NTIEG
+377 
-382 TKGTMGWESFKFLVV
+382 
-397 SAYNSYAQN
+397 
-406 DRNTS
+406 
-411 NVVNQGTGKASNA
+411 
-424 PTIQYNAKTQKIGW
+424 
-438 QNQVTEPNSTGTTG
+438 
-452 RSLKLYQLKMNL
+452 
-464 LNVPYSTH
+464 
-472 LYGTIKTTAGQ
+472 
-483 KNYDNIENDTL
+483 
-494 IGIDGK
+494 
-500 AMTQVNFGLE
+500 
-510 NVPGYHLEYR
+510 
-520 VHSSNLGW
+520 
-528 QSWVKQGNKAGDG
+528 
-541 NNEIQAIDFKLVK
+541 
-554 DDDIKVTAPKIYY
+554 KVTAV
-567 NGHIADKG
+567 G
-575 WLNYVPDSQIGGT
+575 GGT
-588 VGKSIYLQAFHLGI
+588 ATITVKSQNGKEASCEVKVTSKIESISLNKSNI
-602 DNAEEYNLS
+602 TLS
-611 GKVYVDGKGW
+611 KGTS
-621 QNYDEINPNTVLG
+621 ETLKATINPSD
-634 TTGQNKAI
+634 TT
-642 KAINL
+642 
-647 NLDLPGYR
+647 D
-655 LEYQVHSSN
+655 
-664 IGWQNWVKSGQ
+664 
-675 IAGDEKNNIEA
+675 
-686 IRFRLVEDNSK
+686 
-697 ILQIVFDK
+697 
-705 NELYMNLNSIYQLKS
+705 
-720 RIIPENTVMDKTLSW
+720 DKTL
-735 KSDNEEVANVDQNGN
+735 K
-750 ITANKVGVAIITAT
+750 
-764 SVNGL
+764 
-769 TASCKINVIKPI
+769 
-781 TSIKLDNADIIIEK
+781 
-795 NKEITLGLSIEP
+795 
-807 MDATE
+807 
-812 SYTWTS
+812 WTS
-818 SNTNVATVDN
+818 SNPNIATVDN

-914 VTGVGTGTTNITVT
+914 VTGVGTGTTNITVI

-1040 DIYYRVHAQEFGWL
+1040 DIYYRVHAQSFGWL

-1079 VEKGGKAP
+1079 VEKDGKAP
-1087 GSTQDAYRQRYVSYQ
+1087 GSTERPYIQRYVSYQ

-1231 KGSSAPGSTSNCFY
+1231 KGGSAPGSTSNCFY

>member
-1 MTTQMGQLQYTRNNE
+1 MFKRTIKTLIVMLLTISMTMPIANVKAYEENYERNVMPARDYDKFDDNFNVNQSNSLVRSSQIPSTYSSVDEGFVTSIKNQNPYGNCWAYAACSVAESYLIKKGMASSDIDLSEAHLNYYMYHNKGDKYENTDNDQTNVIGKYSFTDVGADPRMLQLAMSNFGLASETSYPISKITTMQGSKEDQNNTQYVMTNSNLLCQQAKGNESIIKQAILDNGSVLACYYDTSTAYKNSNYYNSNEVNSFNHAISIVGWDDSYAANNFDNKPTRNGAWLIKNSWGTGFGNQGYFWMSYDEYSLGSVYSYEFKNKDEENIYQYDGTNNALRYTLSSNTSTYANE
-16 MKGRNFLSL
+16 FLVKRTNEELNAVSVGSATSNIPYKL
-25 AISMFLLS
+25 EIYTNL
-33 PGTVLAINDINNN
+33 TDINNP
-46 EKLENRDELV
+46 
-56 SLQDVNNLDQDNEE
+56 
-70 IGKDELAKEFED
+70 
-82 QSGIDSFENED
+82 
-93 NGLVRYLAS
+93 
-102 NYTRSGNYVVHGNDD
+102 TSGNCEVNQNGIIENDGI
-117 NVYYAY
+117 NYIKL
-123 NRVGSTFYLN
+123 SK
-133 NGGISTT
+133 GISLKDNT
-140 YKKVRE
+140 YYSIVF
-146 IIDTDTAVQTHVATT
+146 T
-161 LFKEPAFSSKYR
+161 LFG
-173 TNTTIPAGYYTAKY
+173 TNENNASIMLDATLKG
-187 VAGSFVYVETDY
+187 TDIEFIA
-199 GDGWISTSCDN
+199 DTSNEYCFIKSYNTWGKLSDN
-210 NGNYIS
+210 
-216 GGRMTFLD
+216 TFRIK
-224 VPSSLSVGSVNGIP
+224 G
-238 IYQKIIP
+238 
-245 RYSDD
+245 
-250 ARAGYSMK
+250 
-258 PKYITIHNTAS
+258 ITIKEEPKPIETIILNKTDITLTKGTSETLQATINPSDTTDDKTLKWTS
-269 SGKGANAR
+269 SNPDVA
-277 AHANLQYNGNNRTA
+277 
-291 SWHYTVDN
+291 TVDN
-299 TEIWQSI
+299 T
-306 PINENSW
+306 
-313 HAGDG
+313 G
-318 QAMGNCGSVSIEICE
+318 
-333 NSDGNYAQAER
+333 
-344 NAAYLAARLLYE
+344 
-356 CGLPSDAIRMHR
+356 
-368 DWSGKNCPH
+368 
-377 NTIEG
+377 
-382 TKGTMGWESFKFLVV
+382 
-397 SAYNSYAQN
+397 
-406 DRNTS
+406 
-411 NVVNQGTGKASNA
+411 
-424 PTIQYNAKTQKIGW
+424 
-438 QNQVTEPNSTGTTG
+438 
-452 RSLKLYQLKMNL
+452 
-464 LNVPYSTH
+464 
-472 LYGTIKTTAGQ
+472 
-483 KNYDNIENDTL
+483 
-494 IGIDGK
+494 
-500 AMTQVNFGLE
+500 
-510 NVPGYHLEYR
+510 
-520 VHSSNLGW
+520 
-528 QSWVKQGNKAGDG
+528 
-541 NNEIQAIDFKLVK
+541 
-554 DDDIKVTAPKIYY
+554 KVTAV
-567 NGHIADKG
+567 G
-575 WLNYVPDSQIGGT
+575 GGT
-588 VGKSIYLQAFHLGI
+588 ATITVKSQNGKEASCEVKVTSKIESISLNKSNI
-602 DNAEEYNLS
+602 TLS
-611 GKVYVDGKGW
+611 KGTS
-621 QNYDEINPNTVLG
+621 ETLKATINPSD
-634 TTGQNKAI
+634 TT
-642 KAINL
+642 
-647 NLDLPGYR
+647 D
-655 LEYQVHSSN
+655 
-664 IGWQNWVKSGQ
+664 
-675 IAGDEKNNIEA
+675 
-686 IRFRLVEDNSK
+686 
-697 ILQIVFDK
+697 
-705 NELYMNLNSIYQLKS
+705 
-720 RIIPENTVMDKTLSW
+720 DKTL
-735 KSDNEEVANVDQNGN
+735 K
-750 ITANKVGVAIITAT
+750 
-764 SVNGL
+764 
-769 TASCKINVIKPI
+769 
-781 TSIKLDNADIIIEK
+781 
-795 NKEITLGLSIEP
+795 
-807 MDATE
+807 
-812 SYTWTS
+812 WTS
-818 SNTNVATVDN
+818 SNPNIATVDN

-886 NPSDATDDKTLTW
+886 NPSDATDAKTLTW

-1004 GWQGWKMKDDT
+1004 GWQGWKMNDDT

>member
-1 MTTQMGQLQYTRNNE
+1 MFKRTIKTLIVMLLTISMTMPIANVKAYEENYERNVMPARDYDKFDDNFNVNQSNSLVRSSQIPSTYNSVDEGFVTSIKNQNPYGNCWAYAACSVAESYLIKKGMASSDIDLSEAHLNYYMYHNKGDKYENTDNDQTNVIGKYSFTDVGADPRMLQLVMSNFGLASETIYPISKITTMQGSKEDQNNTQYVMTNSNLLCQQAKGNESIIKQAILDNGSVLACYYDTSTAYKNSNYYNSNEVNSFNHAISIVGWDDSYAANNFDNKPTRNGAWLIKNSWGTGFGNQGYFWMSYDEYSLGSVYSYEFKNKDEENIYQYDGTNNALRYTLSSNTSTYANE
-16 MKGRNFLSL
+16 FLVKRTNEELNAVSVGSATSNIPYKL
-25 AISMFLLS
+25 EIYTNL
-33 PGTVLAINDINNN
+33 TDINNP
-46 EKLENRDELV
+46 
-56 SLQDVNNLDQDNEE
+56 
-70 IGKDELAKEFED
+70 
-82 QSGIDSFENED
+82 
-93 NGLVRYLAS
+93 
-102 NYTRSGNYVVHGNDD
+102 TSGNCEVNQNGIIENDGI
-117 NVYYAY
+117 NYIKL
-123 NRVGSTFYLN
+123 SK
-133 NGGISTT
+133 GISLKDNT
-140 YKKVRE
+140 YYSIVF
-146 IIDTDTAVQTHVATT
+146 T
-161 LFKEPAFSSKYR
+161 LFG
-173 TNTTIPAGYYTAKY
+173 TNENNASIMLDATLKG
-187 VAGSFVYVETDY
+187 TDIEFIA
-199 GDGWISTSCDN
+199 DTSNEYCFIKSYNTWGKLSDN
-210 NGNYIS
+210 
-216 GGRMTFLD
+216 TFRIK
-224 VPSSLSVGSVNGIP
+224 G
-238 IYQKIIP
+238 
-245 RYSDD
+245 
-250 ARAGYSMK
+250 
-258 PKYITIHNTAS
+258 ITIKEEPKPIETIILNKTDITLTKGTSETLQAIINPSDTTDDKTLKWTS
-269 SGKGANAR
+269 SNPDVA
-277 AHANLQYNGNNRTA
+277 
-291 SWHYTVDN
+291 TVDN
-299 TEIWQSI
+299 T
-306 PINENSW
+306 
-313 HAGDG
+313 G
-318 QAMGNCGSVSIEICE
+318 
-333 NSDGNYAQAER
+333 
-344 NAAYLAARLLYE
+344 
-356 CGLPSDAIRMHR
+356 
-368 DWSGKNCPH
+368 
-377 NTIEG
+377 
-382 TKGTMGWESFKFLVV
+382 
-397 SAYNSYAQN
+397 
-406 DRNTS
+406 
-411 NVVNQGTGKASNA
+411 
-424 PTIQYNAKTQKIGW
+424 
-438 QNQVTEPNSTGTTG
+438 
-452 RSLKLYQLKMNL
+452 
-464 LNVPYSTH
+464 
-472 LYGTIKTTAGQ
+472 
-483 KNYDNIENDTL
+483 
-494 IGIDGK
+494 
-500 AMTQVNFGLE
+500 
-510 NVPGYHLEYR
+510 
-520 VHSSNLGW
+520 
-528 QSWVKQGNKAGDG
+528 
-541 NNEIQAIDFKLVK
+541 
-554 DDDIKVTAPKIYY
+554 KVTAV
-567 NGHIADKG
+567 G
-575 WLNYVPDSQIGGT
+575 GGT
-588 VGKSIYLQAFHLGI
+588 ATITVKSQNGKEASCEVKVTSKIESISLNKSNI
-602 DNAEEYNLS
+602 TLS
-611 GKVYVDGKGW
+611 KGTS
-621 QNYDEINPNTVLG
+621 ETLKATINPSD
-634 TTGQNKAI
+634 TT
-642 KAINL
+642 
-647 NLDLPGYR
+647 D
-655 LEYQVHSSN
+655 
-664 IGWQNWVKSGQ
+664 
-675 IAGDEKNNIEA
+675 
-686 IRFRLVEDNSK
+686 
-697 ILQIVFDK
+697 
-705 NELYMNLNSIYQLKS
+705 
-720 RIIPENTVMDKTLSW
+720 DKTL
-735 KSDNEEVANVDQNGN
+735 K
-750 ITANKVGVAIITAT
+750 
-764 SVNGL
+764 
-769 TASCKINVIKPI
+769 
-781 TSIKLDNADIIIEK
+781 
-795 NKEITLGLSIEP
+795 
-807 MDATE
+807 
-812 SYTWTS
+812 WTS
-818 SNTNVATVDN
+818 SNPNIATVDN

-914 VTGVGTGTTNITVT
+914 VTGVGTGTTNITVI

-1004 GWQGWKMKDDT
+1004 GWQGWKMNDDT

-1231 KGSSAPGSTSNCFY
+1231 KGGSAPGSTSNCFY